1 MSLLANNEA
10 IIKFGADYKSV
21 TNAIRDINK
30 QMRTLRSESR
40 DLNNALK
47 LKMDPAVL
55 LQSYKNAGTQVDL
68 LRKKVEQLNKQKI
81 SLTKSG
87 ADEDSKQ
94 LRNVNLEID
103 ATNAKIKNQALITQ
117 SLKRQY
123 DELTN
128 AEKQAED
135 TQRRSI
141 EAQIAKDQQL
151 TRELRQQA
159 ITAQQVSDSFSRA
172 FKNTGDLS
180 QFKRSIEE
188 QESSIRH
195 LTELVQHLRESAKT
209 IKISNDAEALDA
221 NANAIK
227 RVTAQIVEQKSKLT
241 ALKNAYIESNKPAQE
256 LGRFDRINEGLGK
269 LGELQ
274 SSLRSLRGSITGV
287 VPHFNL
293 LRRSSDSANSGLD
306 QLKATTVALGNML
319 STAIVTGTSRAVD
332 SLKGLVKSSIEAADG
347 VSHFRS
353 TMQLGGFNNQAI
365 TDAYNQSKKYADLTV
380 YNTNEIVNT
389 TAKLATAGIPGY
401 EGVTE
406 ALGNLN
412 AALGGTSESFNLAST
427 QLVQIATRGKLTTE
441 DFRTMTEDLGGGAKQ
456 LQDQLAKDSAY
467 TGNFSDAL
475 SQGQIS
481 AQEFT
486 KALQEVGLQD
496 FAKKAAISAT
506 TYSASLGQLGAT
518 VQTFGQDVAQSL
530 QGTAVGAINKLN
542 NSVDSMLSKLR
553 GPVINELTQ
562 VINILNK
569 PINGGES
576 PTQAAITGIGQVI
589 IGTLPLITIFTTL
602 FGSIVTWLSRPIA
615 GGQSPIQ
622 VVMKA
627 LQQIFIT
634 MQPLFLAIGQAINQL
649 IIVLITPI
657 GGTSPLQ
664 QLITGL
670 IQIIQA
676 FIPFIPALTQ
686 ALVVLITTMTTPL
699 PNSNESPLQLIIQ
712 AIVTQIKTFG
722 QLLPTAITWFQS
734 LLQQI
739 STPNST
745 GTSPLEG
752 ALSAIG
758 QAIGSIISVIPAVL
772 GALGSL
778 AVAIFTPPTKDSQ
791 SPFVVLMQAIAN
803 LMSALAPVIPTI
815 VTGIADIINVI
826 ASFVAK
832 NPAAVPIVAVL
843 LMIVHV
849 GSHVI
854 SAVIP
859 ILQLVAA
866 LSEMTGG
873 LANIIPF
880 IVSFAST
887 VSIIGAVIVATIGVI
902 VTLIYWFHRTQGAV
916 EQLRLGFAQV
926 FKGIRQIIGGF
937 LGFVGAWANALSDL
951 LHGHPIR
958 AAIDLSRGYRDAFN
972 QIFVGAKN
980 LLGGLGNIVGSFV
993 KVGANIIKGIWRG
1006 IESAAHWFKSKWNGL
1021 ISWLP
1026 KSTRRSLEIHSPSRV
1041 MANIGQFIPMGLA
1054 NGIDNAKSSIVNA
1067 TNNMIS
1073 GITSPFANNNP
1084 VDMLNKNMAGSVGD
1098 INKTLNQVN
1107 HNALTSNLSG
1117 LSTLVNPTVTAL
1129 SKMADAFNNFT
1140 ASMIN
1145 ASGRLS
1151 NFNQSVNVAINGV
1164 GQQQSGGMN
1173 QAMVAQT
1180 VKEVLRQ
1187 ENLL

>member
-1 MSLLANNEA
+1 MNILANNEA

-47 LKMDPAVL
+47 LKMDPEIL

-103 ATNAKIKNQALITQ
+103 ATNAKIKNQTLITNA
-117 SLKRQY
+117 LKRQY

-141 EAQIAKDQQL
+141 EEQIAKDQQL
-151 TRELRQQA
+151 TRELRNQA
-159 ITAQQVSDSFSRA
+159 LTAQQVSDSFSRA

-188 QESSIRH
+188 QESSISH
-195 LTELVQHLRESAKT
+195 LTELVEHLRESAKT
-209 IKISNDAEALDA
+209 IKLSNDTEALDA
-221 NANAIK
+221 NANAIR
-227 RVTAQIVEQKSKLT
+227 RVTAQIVEQRSKLT
-241 ALKNAYIESNKPAQE
+241 ALKNAYIEANKPAQE

-287 VPHFNL
+287 VPHFNI

-306 QLKATTVALGNML
+306 QLKATTVALGNVL
-319 STAIVTGTSRAVD
+319 STAVVTGTSRAVD

-389 TAKLATAGIPGY
+389 TSKLATAGIPEY

-412 AALGGTSESFNLAST
+412 AALGGTSESFNLSST
-427 QLVQIATRGKLTTE
+427 QLVQIANRGKLTTE
-441 DFRTMTEDLGGGAKQ
+441 DFRTMTEDLGGGTKQ
-456 LQDQLAKDSAY
+456 LQDQLEKDGAY

-496 FAKKAAISAT
+496 FAKKAAVSAT

-518 VQTFGQDVAQSL
+518 VQSFGQEVTQSL
-530 QGTAVGAINKLN
+530 QGKAVSAINKLN
-542 NSVDSMLSKLR
+542 NSVDTMLSKLR

-569 PINGGES
+569 PINGGQS
-576 PTQAAITGIGQVI
+576 PTQSAVVGIGQVI
-589 IGTLPLITIFTTL
+589 TGTLPLITMFTSL
-602 FGSIVTWLSRPIA
+602 FAGIVTWLSRPIA

-622 VVMKA
+622 IVMTT
-627 LQQIFIT
+627 LQQIFIAV
-634 MQPLFLAIGQAINQL
+634 QPLFITIGQAINQL
-649 IIVLITPI
+649 ITVLITPI
-657 GGTSPLQ
+657 NGTSPLQ

-670 IQIIQA
+670 ILIIQS
-676 FIPFIPALTQ
+676 FIPFIPSLTQ

-699 PNSNESPLQLIIQ
+699 PNSDESPLQIIIQ

-722 QLLPTAITWFQS
+722 QLLPAAITWFQS

-739 STPNST
+739 ITPTAT

-758 QAIGSIISVIPAVL
+758 QAIGSIINVIPLILESL
-772 GALGSL
+772 GALAISL
-778 AVAIFTPPTKDSQ
+778 FTPPTKTAQ
-791 SPFVVLMQAIAN
+791 SPFVELMRALSN
-803 LMSALAPVIPTI
+803 LITALSPVIPT
-815 VTGIADIINVI
+815 VVSGLAGIINVI

-866 LSEMTGG
+866 LSEMAGG
-873 LANIIPF
+873 LTNVIPF
-880 IVSFAST
+880 IVSFTTT
-887 VSIIGAVIVATIGVI
+887 VGIIGAAIVVTIGII
-902 VTLIYWFHRTQGAV
+902 VTWIYWFHRTRGAI
-916 EQLRLGFAQV
+916 EQLRLGFRQV

-937 LGFVGAWANALSDL
+937 LGFIGAWANAISDL
-951 LHGHPIR
+951 IHGHPIK
-958 AAIDLSRGYRDAFN
+958 AAIDLSRGYRESFN
-972 QIFVGAKN
+972 QIFSGAKN

-1006 IESAAHWFKSKWNGL
+1006 IESSARWFKSKWNGL

-1041 MANIGQFIPMGLA
+1041 MASIGQFIPMGLA
-1054 NGIDNAKSSIVNA
+1054 SGMDNAKSSIVNA

-1073 GITSPFANNNP
+1073 GITSPFENNNP
-1084 VDMLNKNMAGSVGD
+1084 IDLLNKNMNGSVND
-1098 INKTLNQVN
+1098 INRTLNQVN
-1107 HNALTSNLSG
+1107 QNALTSNLSG
-1117 LSTLVNPTVTAL
+1117 LSKMVNPTVIAL
-1129 SKMADAFNNFT
+1129 NRMAGAFNNFT

-1145 ASGRLS
+1145 ASGRLA

>member
-1 MSLLANNEA
+1 MNILANNEA

-47 LKMDPAVL
+47 LKMDPEIL

-68 LRKKVEQLNKQKI
+68 LRKKVEQLNKQKL

-87 ADEDSKQ
+87 ADDDSKQ
-94 LRNVNLEID
+94 LKNVNLELD
-103 ATNAKIKNQALITQ
+103 ATNAKIKNQTLITQ

-141 EAQIAKDQQL
+141 EEQIAKDQKL
-151 TRELRQQA
+151 TRELRNQA
-159 ITAQQVSDSFSRA
+159 TTAQQVSDSFVRA

-188 QESSIRH
+188 QEASIRH

-209 IKISNDAEALDA
+209 IKLSNDAEALDA
-221 NANAIK
+221 NANAIR
-227 RVTAQIVEQKSKLT
+227 RVTAQIVEQRSKLT
-241 ALKNAYIESNKPAQE
+241 ALKNAYIEASKPAQE

-274 SSLRSLRGSITGV
+274 SSLRSLRSSITGV
-287 VPHFNL
+287 VPHFNI

-319 STAIVTGTSRAVD
+319 STAVVTGTSRAVD
-332 SLKGLVKSSIEAADG
+332 SLKGLVKSSVEAADG

-365 TDAYNQSKKYADLTV
+365 ADAYNQSKKYADLTV

-389 TAKLATAGIPGY
+389 TAKLATAGIPEY

-412 AALGGTSESFNLAST
+412 AVLGGTSDSFNLAST

-456 LQDQLAKDSAY
+456 LQDQLAKDGAY
-467 TGNFSDAL
+467 TGDFSDAL

-486 KALQEVGLQD
+486 KALQEVGMQD
-496 FAKKAAISAT
+496 FAKKAAVSAT

-518 VQTFGQDVAQSL
+518 VQSFGQEVAQSL

-542 NSVDSMLSKLR
+542 NSVDTMLSKLR

-569 PINGGES
+569 PINGGQS
-576 PTQAAITGIGQVI
+576 PTQAAVVGIGQVI
-589 IGTLPLITIFTTL
+589 TGTLPLITMFTTL
-602 FGSIVTWLSRPIA
+602 FAGIVVWLSRPLA

-622 VVMKA
+622 ITMTT
-627 LQQIFIT
+627 LQQIFT
-634 MQPLFLAIGQAINQL
+634 AVQPLFIAIGQAINQL
-649 IIVLITPI
+649 VTVLITPI
-657 GGTSPLQ
+657 AGVSPLQ
-664 QLITGL
+664 QLISG
-670 IQIIQA
+670 ISQIIQA
-676 FIPFIPALTQ
+676 IIPFIPALTQ
-686 ALVVLITTMTTPL
+686 AVVMLIVTMTSPL

-712 AIVTQIKTFG
+712 GVVNQINTFG
-722 QLLPTAITWFQS
+722 QLIPSAIGWFQS
-734 LLQQI
+734 LLQKV
-739 STPNST
+739 STPNAT
-745 GTSPLEG
+745 GVSPLG
-752 ALSAIG
+752 SALSAIG
-758 QAIGSIISVIPAVL
+758 QAINSIISVIPLILESL
-772 GALGSL
+772 GALAISL
-778 AVAIFTPPTKDSQ
+778 FTPPTKNAQ
-791 SPFVVLMQAIAN
+791 SPFVELMQALTNLITAIA
-803 LMSALAPVIPTI
+803 PIIPT
-815 VTGIADIINVI
+815 VVSGLAGIINVI

-832 NPAAVPIVAVL
+832 NPASVPIVAVL

-859 ILQLVAA
+859 IFQLVAA
-866 LSEMTGG
+866 LSEMAGG
-873 LANIIPF
+873 LANVIPF
-880 IVSFAST
+880 ILSFAST

-902 VTLIYWFHRTQGAV
+902 VTLIYWFHRTRGAI
-916 EQLRLGFAQV
+916 EQLKLGFVQV

-951 LHGHPIR
+951 LHGHPIK
-958 AAIDLSRGYRDAFN
+958 AAIDLARGFSASFR
-972 QIFVGAKN
+972 QILTGAKN

-1006 IESAAHWFKSKWNGL
+1006 IESSAHWFKSKWNGL

-1054 NGIDNAKSSIVNA
+1054 SGIDNAKSSIINA
-1067 TNNMIS
+1067 TNNMID

-1084 VDMLNKNMAGSVGD
+1084 IDILNKNMNGSVND
-1098 INKTLNQVN
+1098 INKTLNQVDQ
-1107 HNALTSNLSG
+1107 NALTSNLSG
-1117 LSTLVNPTVTAL
+1117 LSKMVNPTVIAL
-1129 SKMADAFNNFT
+1129 NRMAGAFNNFT

-1145 ASGRLS
+1145 ASGRLA
-1151 NFNQSVNVAINGV
+1151 NFNQSVNVEINGV
-1164 GQQQSGGMN
+1164 GQQQSGSMN
-1173 QAMVAQT
+1173 QTMVAQT

>member
-1 MSLLANNEA
+1 MNILANNEA

-47 LKMDPAVL
+47 LKMDPEIL

-68 LRKKVEQLNKQKI
+68 LRKKVEQLNKQKL

-87 ADEDSKQ
+87 ADDDSKQ

-103 ATNAKIKNQALITQ
+103 ATNAKIKNQTLITNA
-117 SLKRQY
+117 LKRQY

-141 EAQIAKDQQL
+141 EEQIAKDQQL
-151 TRELRQQA
+151 TRELRNQA
-159 ITAQQVSDSFSRA
+159 TTAQQVSDSFSRA

-180 QFKRSIEE
+180 QFKRSIDE

-195 LTELVQHLRESAKT
+195 LTELLQHLRESAKT
-209 IKISNDAEALDA
+209 IKLSNDAEALDA
-221 NANAIK
+221 NANAIR
-227 RVTAQIVEQKSKLT
+227 RVTAQIVEQRSKLT
-241 ALKNAYIESNKPAQE
+241 ALKNAYIEANKPAQE

-274 SSLRSLRGSITGV
+274 SSLRSLRSSITGV

-319 STAIVTGTSRAVD
+319 STAVISGTSMAVD
-332 SLKGLVKSSIEAADG
+332 SLKGLVKSSLEAADG

-389 TAKLATAGIPGY
+389 TAKLASAGIPEY

-456 LQDQLAKDSAY
+456 LQDQLAKDGAY
-467 TGNFSDAL
+467 TGDFSDAL

-486 KALQEVGLQD
+486 KALQEVGMQD
-496 FAKKAAISAT
+496 FAKNAAVSAT

-518 VQTFGQDVAQSL
+518 VQSFGQDVAQSL

-542 NSVDSMLSKLR
+542 NSVDTMLSKLR

-562 VINILNK
+562 VINILNR
-569 PINGGES
+569 PINGGQS
-576 PTQAAITGIGQVI
+576 PTQAAVVGLGQVI
-589 IGTLPLITIFTTL
+589 TGTLPLITMFTTL
-602 FGSIVTWLSRPIA
+602 FAGIVTWLSRPIA

-622 VVMKA
+622 IVMTT
-627 LQQIFIT
+627 LQQVFT
-634 MQPLFLAIGQAINQL
+634 AVQPLFIAIGQAINQL
-649 IIVLITPI
+649 VTVLITPI
-657 GGTSPLQ
+657 AGVSPLQ

-670 IQIIQA
+670 AQIIQA
-676 FIPFIPALTQ
+676 IIPFIPALTQ
-686 ALVVLITTMTTPL
+686 AVVLLIVTLTSPL

-712 AIVTQIKTFG
+712 GVINQINTFG
-722 QLLPTAITWFQS
+722 QLLPAAITWFQS
-734 LLQQI
+734 FLQQI
-739 STPNST
+739 STPNAT
-745 GTSPLEG
+745 GVSPLES

-758 QAIGSIISVIPAVL
+758 QAINSIIGVIPAVL

-791 SPFVVLMQAIAN
+791 SPFVALMQALAN

-815 VTGIADIINVI
+815 VTGIAGIINVI

-832 NPAAVPIVAVL
+832 NPASVPIVAVL
-843 LMIVHV
+843 LMIVQV

-866 LSEMTGG
+866 LSEMAGG
-873 LANIIPF
+873 LANVIPF
-880 IVSFAST
+880 ILSFAT
-887 VSIIGAVIVATIGVI
+887 TIATIGAAIVGTIGVI
-902 VTLIYWFHRTQGAV
+902 VTLIYWFHRTQGAI
-916 EQLRLGFAQV
+916 EQLKLGFVQV
-926 FKGIRQIIGGF
+926 FRGIRQIIGGF

-951 LHGHPIR
+951 LHGHPIK
-958 AAIDLSRGYRDAFN
+958 AAIDLARGFSASFR
-972 QIFVGAKN
+972 QILTGARN
-980 LLGGLGNIVGSFV
+980 LLGGLGNIVASFV

-1006 IESAAHWFKSKWNGL
+1006 IESSARWFKSKWNGL

-1041 MANIGQFIPMGLA
+1041 MASIGQFIPMGLA
-1054 NGIDNAKSSIVNA
+1054 SGIDNAKSSVVNA
-1067 TNNMIS
+1067 TTNMID

-1084 VDMLNKNMAGSVGD
+1084 VAILNKNMNGSVND
-1098 INKTLNQVN
+1098 LNNTLNQVDQ
-1107 HNALTSNLSG
+1107 NALTSNLSG
-1117 LSTLVNPTVTAL
+1117 LSKMVNPTVTAL

-1140 ASMIN
+1140 VSMIN
-1145 ASGRLS
+1145 ASGRLA

-1164 GQQQSGGMN
+1164 GQQQSGN
-1173 QAMVAQT
+1173 LNKTMVAQT

>member
-1 MSLLANNEA
+1 MNILANNEA

-47 LKMDPAVL
+47 LKMDPEIL

-103 ATNAKIKNQALITQ
+103 ATNAKIKNQTLITQ

-141 EAQIAKDQQL
+141 EEQIAKDQQL
-151 TRELRQQA
+151 TRELRNQA
-159 ITAQQVSDSFSRA
+159 LTAQQVSESFSRA

-195 LTELVQHLRESAKT
+195 LTDLVQHLHESAKT
-209 IKISNDAEALDA
+209 IKLSNDAEALDA

-241 ALKNAYIESNKPAQE
+241 ALKNAYIEANKPAQE

-274 SSLRSLRGSITGV
+274 SSLRSLRSSITGV
-287 VPHFNL
+287 VPHFNI

-319 STAIVTGTSRAVD
+319 STAVVTGTSRAVD

-389 TAKLATAGIPGY
+389 TAKLATAGIPEY

-412 AALGGTSESFNLAST
+412 AALGGTSESFSLAST

-456 LQDQLAKDSAY
+456 LQDQLAKDGAY
-467 TGNFSDAL
+467 TGDFSDAL
-475 SQGQIS
+475 TQGQIS

-486 KALQEVGLQD
+486 KALQEVGMQD
-496 FAKKAAISAT
+496 FAKNAAVSAT

-542 NSVDSMLSKLR
+542 NSVDTMLSKLR

-569 PINGGES
+569 PINGGQS
-576 PTQAAITGIGQVI
+576 PTQSAVIGLGQVI
-589 IGTLPLITIFTTL
+589 TGTLPLITMFTTL
-602 FGSIVTWLSRPIA
+602 FAGIVTWLSRPIN

-622 VVMKA
+622 VVMTT
-627 LQQIFIT
+627 LQQIFIAV
-634 MQPLFLAIGQAINQL
+634 QPLFLALGQAINQL
-649 IIVLITPI
+649 VTVLITPI
-657 GGTSPLQ
+657 AGVSPLQ

-670 IQIIQA
+670 AQIIQA
-676 FIPFIPALTQ
+676 IIPFIPALTQ
-686 ALVVLITTMTTPL
+686 SVVMLIVTMTSPL
-699 PNSNESPLQLIIQ
+699 PNTNESPLQLIIQ
-712 AIVTQIKTFG
+712 GVINQINTFG
-722 QLLPTAITWFQS
+722 QLIPSAIGWFQS
-734 LLQQI
+734 LLQKV
-739 STPNST
+739 STPNAT
-745 GTSPLEG
+745 GVSPLES

-758 QAIGSIISVIPAVL
+758 QAINSIISVIPLILESL
-772 GALGSL
+772 GGLAIAL
-778 AVAIFTPPTKDSQ
+778 FTPPTKNAQ
-791 SPFVVLMQAIAN
+791 SPFVELMQALTNLIIA
-803 LMSALAPVIPTI
+803 LSPVIPT
-815 VTGIADIINVI
+815 VVSGLAGIINII

-832 NPAAVPIVAVL
+832 NPASVPIVAVL

-859 ILQLVAA
+859 IFQLVGA
-866 LSEMTGG
+866 LSEMAGG
-873 LANIIPF
+873 LANVIPF
-880 IVSFAST
+880 ILSFAST
-887 VSIIGAVIVATIGVI
+887 VSIIGAVIVGTIGVI
-902 VTLIYWFHRTQGAV
+902 VTLVYWFHRTQGAV
-916 EQLRLGFAQV
+916 EQLKLGFVQV
-926 FKGIRQIIGGF
+926 FRGIRQIIGGF

-951 LHGHPIR
+951 LHGHPIK
-958 AAIDLSRGYRDAFN
+958 AVIDLARGFSASFN
-972 QIFVGAKN
+972 QILAGARN

-1006 IESAAHWFKSKWNGL
+1006 IESSARWFKSKWNGL

-1054 NGIDNAKSSIVNA
+1054 NGIDNAKSSIINA
-1067 TNNMIS
+1067 TNNMIDS
-1073 GITSPFANNNP
+1073 ITSPFANNNP
-1084 VDMLNKNMAGSVGD
+1084 VDVLNRNMNGSVSD
-1098 INKTLNQVN
+1098 INKTLNQVDQ
-1107 HNALTSNLSG
+1107 NALTSNLSG
-1117 LSTLVNPTVTAL
+1117 LSQLVNPTVIAL
-1129 SKMADAFNNFT
+1129 NRMAGAFNNFT

-1145 ASGRLS
+1145 ASGRLA

>member
-47 LKMDPAVL
+47 LKMDPEVL

-103 ATNAKIKNQALITQ
+103 ATNAKIKNQTLITQ

-128 AEKQAED
+128 AEKQAEG

-141 EAQIAKDQQL
+141 EEQIAKDQQL
-151 TRELRQQA
+151 TRELRNQTT
-159 ITAQQVSDSFSRA
+159 TAQQVSDSFSRA

-195 LTELVQHLRESAKT
+195 LTELLQHLRESAKT
-209 IKISNDAEALDA
+209 IKLTNDSEALDA
-221 NANAIK
+221 NANAIR
-227 RVTAQIVEQKSKLT
+227 RVTAQIVEQRSKLT
-241 ALKNAYIESNKPAQE
+241 ALKNAYIEAEKPAEE

-274 SSLRSLRGSITGV
+274 SSLRSLRSSITGV

-319 STAIVTGTSRAVD
+319 STAVVTGTSRAVD

-389 TAKLATAGIPGY
+389 TAKLATAGIPEY

-412 AALGGTSESFNLAST
+412 AALGGTSESFSLAST

-456 LQDQLAKDSAY
+456 LQDQLAKDGAY
-467 TGNFSDAL
+467 TGDFSAAL

-486 KALQEVGLQD
+486 KALQEVGMQD
-496 FAKKAAISAT
+496 FAKKAAVSAN

-518 VQTFGQDVAQSL
+518 VQSFGQEVAQSL
-530 QGTAVGAINKLN
+530 QGKAVSAIHKLN
-542 NSVDSMLSKLR
+542 SSVDSTLSKLR

-569 PINGGES
+569 PISGGQS
-576 PTQAAITGIGQVI
+576 PTQAAVVGLGQVI
-589 IGTLPLITIFTTL
+589 TGTLPLITMFTSL
-602 FGSIVTWLSRPIA
+602 FAGIVVWLSRPIA

-622 VVMKA
+622 IVMTT
-627 LQQIFIT
+627 LQQVFT
-634 MQPLFLAIGQAINQL
+634 AVQPLFIAIGQAINQL
-649 IIVLITPI
+649 VTVLITPI
-657 GGTSPLQ
+657 AGVSPLQ

-670 IQIIQA
+670 AQIIQA
-676 FIPFIPALTQ
+676 IIPFIPALTQ
-686 ALVVLITTMTTPL
+686 AVVLLIVTMTSPL

-712 AIVTQIKTFG
+712 GVINQINTFG
-722 QLLPTAITWFQS
+722 QLIPSAIGWFQS
-734 LLQQI
+734 LLQKV
-739 STPNST
+739 STPNAT
-745 GTSPLEG
+745 GVSPLQS

-758 QAIGSIISVIPAVL
+758 QAINSIISVIPLILESL
-772 GALGSL
+772 GELAISL
-778 AVAIFTPPTKDSQ
+778 FTPPTKNAQ
-791 SPFVVLMQAIAN
+791 SPFVELMQALTNLIIA
-803 LMSALAPVIPTI
+803 LSPVIPT
-815 VTGIADIINVI
+815 VVSGLAGIINVI

-832 NPAAVPIVAVL
+832 NPASVPIVAVL

-866 LSEMTGG
+866 LSEMAGG
-873 LANIIPF
+873 LANVIPF
-880 IVSFAST
+880 ILSFAST

-902 VTLIYWFHRTQGAV
+902 VTLIYWFHRTRGAI
-916 EQLRLGFAQV
+916 EQLKLGFVQV
-926 FKGIRQIIGGF
+926 FRGIRQIIGGF

-951 LHGHPIR
+951 LHGHPIK
-958 AAIDLSRGYRDAFN
+958 ATMDLARGFSASFR
-972 QIFVGAKN
+972 QILTGARN

-1006 IESAAHWFKSKWNGL
+1006 IESSARWFKSKWNGL

-1026 KSTRRSLEIHSPSRV
+1026 KSTRKSLEIHSPSRV
-1041 MANIGQFIPMGLA
+1041 MANIGQFIPIGLA
-1054 NGIDNAKSSIVNA
+1054 SGIDNAKSSIINA
-1067 TNNMIS
+1067 TNNMID
-1073 GITSPFANNNP
+1073 GITAPFANNNP
-1084 VDMLNKNMAGSVGD
+1084 IELLNKNMNGSVND

-1107 HNALTSNLSG
+1107 QNALTSNLSG
-1117 LSTLVNPTVTAL
+1117 LSKMVNPTVTAL
-1129 SKMADAFNNFT
+1129 NRMADAFNGFT

-1145 ASGRLS
+1145 ASGRLA

-1164 GQQQSGGMN
+1164 GQQQSGNLN

>member
-1 MSLLANNEA
+1 MAKNEA

-47 LKMDPAVL
+47 LKMDPEVL
-55 LQSYKNAGTQVDL
+55 LQSYKNAGSQVDL
-68 LRKKVEQLNKQKI
+68 LRKKVEQLNKQKL

-87 ADEDSKQ
+87 AGEDSKQ
-94 LRNVNLEID
+94 IKNVNLELD
-103 ATNAKIKNQALITQ
+103 ATYAKIKNQTLITQ
-117 SLKRQY
+117 ALKRQY

-135 TQRRSI
+135 IQRKSI
-141 EAQIAKDQQL
+141 EAQIANDQQL
-151 TRELRQQA
+151 TRELRNQA
-159 ITAQQVSDSFSRA
+159 STAQQVSDSFSRA
-172 FKNTGDLS
+172 FKNTGDMS
-180 QFKRSIEE
+180 NFKRSINA
-188 QESSIRH
+188 QEASVRH
-195 LTELVQHLRESAKT
+195 LTELVQHLHESAKHL
-209 IKISNDAEALDA
+209 KFANDTEALND

-227 RVTAQIVEQKSKLT
+227 RVTAQIVEQRSKLSS
-241 ALKNAYIESNKPAQE
+241 LKNAYAEANKPAQK

-274 SSLRSLRGSITGV
+274 SSLRSLRSSITGV
-287 VPHFNL
+287 VPHFNI
-293 LRRSSDSANSGLD
+293 LRRSSDSANSGFG
-306 QLKATTVALGNML
+306 QLKATTVALGNLL
-319 STAIVTGTSRAVD
+319 SSSISAGASRAVD
-332 SLKGLVKSSIEAADG
+332 SLKGLVKSSVEAADG

-389 TAKLATAGIPGY
+389 TAKLASAGIPGY

-412 AALGGTSESFNLAST
+412 AALGGTSESFSLAST

-441 DFRTMTEDLGGGAKQ
+441 DFRTMTEDLGGGSKQ
-456 LQDQLAKDSAY
+456 LQDQLAKDGAY

-475 SQGQIS
+475 SRGQIS

-486 KALQEVGLQD
+486 KALQEVGMQD
-496 FAKKAAISAT
+496 FAKQAAVSAT

-518 VQTFGQDVAQSL
+518 VQTFGQDVAQAL
-530 QGTAVGAINKLN
+530 QTSAVGAINDLN
-542 NSVDSMLSKLR
+542 QSVDTTLSKLR
-553 GPVINELTQ
+553 GPVVNELTQ

-569 PINGGES
+569 PINGGQS
-576 PTQAAITGIGQVI
+576 PTQSAVVGIGQVI
-589 IGTLPLITIFTTL
+589 TGTLPLITMFTSL
-602 FGSIVTWLSRPIA
+602 FAGIVTWLSRPIN

-622 VVMKA
+622 IVMTT
-627 LQQIFIT
+627 LQQIFIAV
-634 MQPLFLAIGQAINQL
+634 QPLFIAIAQAINQL
-649 IIVLITPI
+649 VTVLITPI
-657 GGTSPLQ
+657 AGVSPLQ
-664 QLITGL
+664 QLIMGL
-670 IQIIQA
+670 SQIIQA
-676 FIPFIPALTQ
+676 IIPFIPALTQ
-686 ALVVLITTMTTPL
+686 AVVLLIVTMTSPL
-699 PNSNESPLQLIIQ
+699 PNINESPLQLMIK
-712 AIVTQIKTFG
+712 AMVDQINMFG
-722 QLLPTAITWFQS
+722 QLLPSAINWFDS
-734 LLQQI
+734 LLQKI
-739 STPNST
+739 TTPGVT
-745 GTSPLEG
+745 GASPLED
-752 ALSAIG
+752 ALSTIG
-758 QAIGSIISVIPAVL
+758 EAIGSIISVIPPVL
-772 GALGSL
+772 DALGNL
-778 AVAIFTPPTKDSQ
+778 AVAVFTSSTKDSQ
-791 SPFVVLMQAIAN
+791 SPFVVLMQALAN
-803 LMSALAPVIPTI
+803 LMNALAPVIPSI
-815 VTGIADIINVI
+815 VVGIASIINVI

-832 NPAAVPIVAVL
+832 NPASVPIVAVL

-849 GSHVI
+849 GSHII

-859 ILQLVAA
+859 IFQLVAA
-866 LSEMTGG
+866 LSEMAGG
-873 LANIIPF
+873 LANVIPF
-880 IVSFAST
+880 ILSFAST
-887 VSIIGAVIVATIGVI
+887 ASIIGAVIVATIGTI
-902 VTLIYWFHRTQGAV
+902 ITLIYWFHRTQGAI
-916 EQLRLGFAQV
+916 EQLKLGFVQV
-926 FKGIRQIIGGF
+926 FRGIRQIIGGF

-951 LHGHPIR
+951 LHGHPIK
-958 AAIDLSRGYRDAFN
+958 AIKDLVRGYTASFR
-972 QIFVGAKN
+972 QIFAGATN
-980 LLGGLGNIVGSFV
+980 LLRGLGNIVGSFV

-1041 MANIGQFIPMGLA
+1041 MASIGQFIPMGLA
-1054 NGIDNAKSSIVNA
+1054 SGIDSAKSSVINA
-1067 TNNMIS
+1067 TNNMID

-1084 VDMLNKNMAGSVGD
+1084 LDALNNNMAGSVND

-1107 HNALTSNLSG
+1107 QNDLTSNLSG
-1117 LSTLVNPTVTAL
+1117 LSKMVNPTVLAL
-1129 SKMADAFNNFT
+1129 NRMAGAFNNFT

-1145 ASGRLS
+1145 ASGRLA

-1164 GQQQSGGMN
+1164 GQQQSGNLN

>member
-1 MSLLANNEA
+1 MTKNEA
-10 IIKFGADYKSV
+10 IVKFGADYKSV

-47 LKMDPAVL
+47 LKMDPEVL
-55 LQSYKNAGTQVDL
+55 LQSYKNASQQVDL
-68 LRKKVEQLNKQKI
+68 LRKKVEQLNKQKL

-94 LRNVNLEID
+94 LKNVNLELD
-103 ATNAKIKNQALITQ
+103 ATNAKIKNQTLITQ

-135 TQRRSI
+135 VQRKAI
-141 EAQIAKDQQL
+141 EAQIVKDQQL
-151 TRELRQQA
+151 TRELRNQA
-159 ITAQQVSDSFSRA
+159 TTEQQVSDSFTRA
-172 FKNTGDLS
+172 FKNTGDMTN
-180 QFKRSIEE
+180 FKRSITE
-188 QESSIRH
+188 QEASIRH
-195 LTELVQHLRESAKT
+195 LTELVQHLQESSKHLKLA
-209 IKISNDAEALDA
+209 NDTEGLNA

-227 RVTAQIVEQKSKLT
+227 RVNAQIAEQRAKLT
-241 ALKNAYIESNKPAQE
+241 SLKNAYIEANKPAKE
-256 LGRFDRINEGLGK
+256 IGRFERINEGLSK

-274 SSLRSLRGSITGV
+274 SALRGLRGNISGV

-293 LRRSSDSANSGLD
+293 LRRSSDSANSGFG
-306 QLKATTVALGNML
+306 QLKATTVALGNIL
-319 STAIVTGTSRAVD
+319 STSVTAGASHAVD
-332 SLKGLVKSSIEAADG
+332 SLKGLVKSSVEAADG

-353 TMQLGGFNNQAI
+353 TMRLGGFNNQAI

-389 TAKLATAGIPGY
+389 TAKLSSAGIPGY

-441 DFRTMTEDLGGGAKQ
+441 DFRTMTEDLGGGSKQ
-456 LQDQLAKDSAY
+456 LQDQLAKDGAY

-481 AQEFT
+481 AKEFT
-486 KALQEVGLQD
+486 KALQEVGMQD
-496 FAKKAAISAT
+496 FAKKAAVSAN

-518 VQTFGQDVAQSL
+518 VQSFGQEVAQSL
-530 QGTAVGAINKLN
+530 QGKAVSAIHKLN
-542 NSVDSMLSKLR
+542 SSVDSTLSKLR
-553 GPVINELTQ
+553 GPVISELTR
-562 VINILNK
+562 VINVLNK

-576 PTQAAITGIGQVI
+576 PTQAAITGLGQVI

-602 FGSIVTWLSRPIA
+602 FASIVTWLSRSIA

-634 MQPLFLAIGQAINQL
+634 MQPLFIAIGQAINQL
-649 IIVLITPI
+649 ITVLITPI

-676 FIPFIPALTQ
+676 FIPFIPDLTQ

-699 PNSNESPLQLIIQ
+699 PNSNESPLQLIIE

-722 QLLPTAITWFQS
+722 QLLPAAITWFQS

-739 STPNST
+739 STPNAT

-791 SPFVVLMQAIAN
+791 SPFVALMQALTN

-826 ASFVAK
+826 ASFVVK

-866 LSEMTGG
+866 LSEMAGG
-873 LANIIPF
+873 LANVIPF
-880 IVSFAST
+880 IVSFTST
-887 VSIIGAVIVATIGVI
+887 VAIIGAAIVVTIGII
-902 VTLIYWFHRTQGAV
+902 VTWIYWFHRTRGAI
-916 EQLRLGFAQV
+916 EQLRLGFRQV

-937 LGFVGAWANALSDL
+937 LGFVGAWANAISDL
-951 LHGHPIR
+951 IHGHPIR
-958 AAIDLSRGYRDAFN
+958 AAIDLSRGYRESFN
-972 QIFVGAKN
+972 QIFTGAKN
-980 LLGGLGNIVGSFV
+980 LLGGLGNIVGSFAR
-993 KVGANIIKGIWRG
+993 VGANIIKGIWNG
-1006 IESAAHWFKSKWNGL
+1006 IKSSARWFKSKWNGL
-1021 ISWLP
+1021 INWLP

-1041 MANIGQFIPMGLA
+1041 MASIGQFIPMGLA
-1054 NGIDNAKSSIVNA
+1054 TGIDNAKSSIVNA
-1067 TNNMIS
+1067 TNNMID
-1073 GITSPFANNNP
+1073 GITAPFVNNNP
-1084 VDMLNKNMAGSVGD
+1084 VAILNRNMNGSVND

-1107 HNALTSNLSG
+1107 QNALTTNLSG

-1129 SKMADAFNNFT
+1129 SKMADAFNGFT

-1145 ASGRLS
+1145 ASGRLD

-1164 GQQQSGGMN
+1164 GQQQSAGMN

>member
-47 LKMDPAVL
+47 LKMDPEIL

-87 ADEDSKQ
+87 TDEDSKQ

-103 ATNAKIKNQALITQ
+103 ATNAKIKNQTLITNA
-117 SLKRQY
+117 LKRQY

-128 AEKQAED
+128 AEKIAED

-151 TRELRQQA
+151 TRELRNQA
-159 ITAQQVSDSFSRA
+159 TTAQQVSDSFSRA

-180 QFKRSIEE
+180 TLKRSIDE

-195 LTELVQHLRESAKT
+195 LSELLQHLRESAKT
-209 IKISNDAEALDA
+209 IKLSNDAEALDA
-221 NANAIK
+221 NANAIR
-227 RVTAQIVEQKSKLT
+227 RVTAQIVEQRSKLT
-241 ALKNAYIESNKPAQE
+241 ALKNAYIEANKPAQQ

-293 LRRSSDSANSGLD
+293 LKRSSDTANSGLD

-319 STAIVTGTSRAVD
+319 STAVLTGTSRAVD
-332 SLKGLVKSSIEAADG
+332 SLKGLVKSSVEAADG

-389 TAKLATAGIPGY
+389 TAKLASAGIPEY

-412 AALGGTSESFNLAST
+412 AALGGTSESFSLAST

-456 LQDQLAKDSAY
+456 LQDQLEKDGAY

-486 KALQEVGLQD
+486 KALEEFGMQD
-496 FAKKAAISAT
+496 FAKNAAVSAT

-518 VQTFGQDVAQSL
+518 VQTFGQDVAESL

-542 NSVDSMLSKLR
+542 NSVDTMLSKLR

-576 PTQAAITGIGQVI
+576 PTQAAVVGLGQVI
-589 IGTLPLITIFTTL
+589 TGTLPLITMFTTL
-602 FGSIVTWLSRPIA
+602 FAGIVTWLSRPIA
-615 GGQSPIQ
+615 GGQSPITI
-622 VVMKA
+622 VMTT
-627 LQQIFIT
+627 LQQVFT
-634 MQPLFLAIGQAINQL
+634 AVQPLFIAIGQAINQL
-649 IIVLITPI
+649 VTVLITPI
-657 GGTSPLQ
+657 AGVSPLQ

-670 IQIIQA
+670 SQIIQA
-676 FIPFIPALTQ
+676 IIPFIPALTQ
-686 ALVVLITTMTTPL
+686 AVVLLIVTMTSPL

-712 AIVTQIKTFG
+712 GVINQINTFG
-722 QLLPTAITWFQS
+722 QLIPSAIGWFQA
-734 LLQQI
+734 LLQKV
-739 STPNST
+739 STPNAT
-745 GTSPLEG
+745 GVSPLES
-752 ALSAIG
+752 ALTAIG
-758 QAIGSIISVIPAVL
+758 QAINSIISVIPL
-772 GALGSL
+772 ILESMGALAVSL
-778 AVAIFTPPTKDSQ
+778 FTPPSKNAQ
-791 SPFVVLMQAIAN
+791 SPFVELMQALTNLIIA
-803 LMSALAPVIPTI
+803 LSPIIPT
-815 VTGIADIINVI
+815 VVSGLAGIINVI

-832 NPAAVPIVAVL
+832 NPASVPIVAVL
-843 LMIVHV
+843 LMIVQV
-849 GSHVI
+849 GSRVI

-859 ILQLVAA
+859 IFQLVAA
-866 LSEMTGG
+866 LSEMAGG
-873 LANIIPF
+873 LANVIPF
-880 IVSFAST
+880 ILSFAST
-887 VSIIGAVIVATIGVI
+887 VSVIGAVIVATIGTI
-902 VTLIYWFHRTQGAV
+902 ITLIYWFHRTKGSI
-916 EQLRLGFAQV
+916 EQLKLGFVQV
-926 FKGIRQIIGGF
+926 FRGIRQIIGGF

-951 LHGHPIR
+951 LHGHPIK
-958 AAIDLSRGYRDAFN
+958 AAIDLARGFSASFR
-972 QIFVGAKN
+972 QILTGARN
-980 LLGGLGNIVGSFV
+980 LLSGVGNIVGSFV

-1006 IESAAHWFKSKWNGL
+1006 IESSARWFKSKWNGL

-1054 NGIDNAKSSIVNA
+1054 SGIDNAKSSIINA
-1067 TNNMIS
+1067 TNNMID
-1073 GITSPFANNNP
+1073 GITAPFANNNP
-1084 VDMLNKNMAGSVGD
+1084 IDVLNKNMNGSVND
-1098 INKTLNQVN
+1098 LNKTLNQVDQN
-1107 HNALTSNLSG
+1107 TLTSNLSG
-1117 LSTLVNPTVTAL
+1117 LSKMVNPTVIAL
-1129 SKMADAFNNFT
+1129 NRMAGAFNNFT

-1145 ASGRLS
+1145 ASGRLA

-1164 GQQQSGGMN
+1164 GQQQSAGMN
-1173 QAMVAQT
+1173 QTMVAQT

>member
-1 MSLLANNEA
+1 MNILANNEA

-47 LKMDPAVL
+47 LKMDPEIL

-103 ATNAKIKNQALITQ
+103 ATNAKIKNQTLITQ

-141 EAQIAKDQQL
+141 EEQIAKDQQL
-151 TRELRQQA
+151 TRELRNQA
-159 ITAQQVSDSFSRA
+159 LTAQQVSDSFARA

-209 IKISNDAEALDA
+209 IKLSNDAEGLDA
-221 NANAIK
+221 NANAIR
-227 RVTAQIVEQKSKLT
+227 RVTAQIVEQRSKLT
-241 ALKNAYIESNKPAQE
+241 ALKNAYIEANKPAQE

-274 SSLRSLRGSITGV
+274 SALRGLRGNISGV

-293 LRRSSDSANSGLD
+293 LRRSSDSANSGFG
-306 QLKATTVALGNML
+306 QLKATTVALGNIL
-319 STAIVTGTSRAVD
+319 STSVTAGTSRAVD

-389 TAKLATAGIPGY
+389 TAKLATAGIPEY

-412 AALGGTSESFNLAST
+412 AALGGTSESFSLAST

-456 LQDQLAKDSAY
+456 LQDQLAKDGAY
-467 TGNFSDAL
+467 TGDFSDAL

-496 FAKKAAISAT
+496 FAKNAAVSAT

-518 VQTFGQDVAQSL
+518 VQSFGQEVAQSL
-530 QGTAVGAINKLN
+530 QGKAVSAINKLN
-542 NSVDSMLSKLR
+542 RSVDSTLSKLR

-562 VINILNK
+562 VINILNR
-569 PINGGES
+569 PINGGQS
-576 PTQAAITGIGQVI
+576 PTQSAVVGIGQVI
-589 IGTLPLITIFTTL
+589 TGTLPLITMFTRL
-602 FGSIVTWLSRPIA
+602 FADIVVWLSRPIN

-622 VVMKA
+622 IVMTT
-627 LQQIFIT
+627 LQQVFIAV
-634 MQPLFLAIGQAINQL
+634 QPLFIAVGQAINQL
-649 IIVLITPI
+649 LTVLITPI
-657 GGTSPLQ
+657 AGVSPLQ

-670 IQIIQA
+670 AQIIQA
-676 FIPFIPALTQ
+676 IIPFIPALTQ
-686 ALVVLITTMTTPL
+686 AVVLLIVTMTSPL

-712 AIVTQIKTFG
+712 GVVNQINTFG
-722 QLLPTAITWFQS
+722 QLIPSAIGWFQS

-739 STPNST
+739 STPNAT
-745 GTSPLEG
+745 GVSPLES

-758 QAIGSIISVIPAVL
+758 QAINSIISVIPLILESL
-772 GALGSL
+772 GALAISL
-778 AVAIFTPPTKDSQ
+778 FTPPTKNSQ
-791 SPFVVLMQAIAN
+791 SPFVELMQALTN
-803 LMSALAPVIPTI
+803 LITALAPVIPTI
-815 VTGIADIINVI
+815 VSGLAGIINVI

-832 NPAAVPIVAVL
+832 NPASVPIVAVL

-849 GSHVI
+849 GSRVI

-859 ILQLVAA
+859 IFQLVAA
-866 LSEMTGG
+866 LSEMAGG
-873 LANIIPF
+873 LANVIPF
-880 IVSFAST
+880 ILSFTST
-887 VSIIGAVIVATIGVI
+887 ISIIGAVIVATIGVI
-902 VTLIYWFHRTQGAV
+902 VSLIYWFHRTQGAV
-916 EQLRLGFAQV
+916 EQLKLGFVQV
-926 FKGIRQIIGGF
+926 FRGIRQIIGGF

-951 LHGHPIR
+951 LHGHPIK
-958 AAIDLSRGYRDAFN
+958 AAIDLARGFSASFR
-972 QIFVGAKN
+972 QILSGAKN

-1006 IESAAHWFKSKWNGL
+1006 IESSARWFKSKWNGL

-1041 MANIGQFIPMGLA
+1041 MASIGQFIPIGLA
-1054 NGIDNAKSSIVNA
+1054 AGIDNAKSSVVNA
-1067 TNNMIS
+1067 TNNMID

-1107 HNALTSNLSG
+1107 QNALTSNLSG
-1117 LSTLVNPTVTAL
+1117 LSKMVNPTVIAL
-1129 SKMADAFNNFT
+1129 NRMAGAFNNFT

-1145 ASGRLS
+1145 ASGRLA
-1151 NFNQSVNVAINGV
+1151 NFNQSVNVAINAV
-1164 GQQQSGGMN
+1164 GQQQSGSMN
-1173 QAMVAQT
+1173 QTMVAQT

>member
-1 MSLLANNEA
+1 MAKNEA
-10 IIKFGADYKSV
+10 IVKFGADYKSV

-47 LKMDPAVL
+47 LKMDPEVL
-55 LQSYKNAGTQVDL
+55 LQSYKNAGQQVDL
-68 LRKKVEQLNKQKI
+68 LRKKVEQLNKQKL

-94 LRNVNLEID
+94 LKNVNLELD
-103 ATNAKIKNQALITQ
+103 ATNAKIKNQTLITQ

-128 AEKQAED
+128 TEKQAED
-135 TQRRSI
+135 VQRKAI
-141 EAQIAKDQQL
+141 EAQIVKDQQL
-151 TRELRQQA
+151 TRELRNQA
-159 ITAQQVSDSFSRA
+159 TTAQQVSDSFARA
-172 FKNTGDLS
+172 FKNTGDMS
-180 QFKRSIEE
+180 NFKRSITE
-188 QESSIRH
+188 QEASIRH
-195 LTELVQHLRESAKT
+195 LTELVQHLQESAKHLKLT
-209 IKISNDAEALDA
+209 NDTEGLNA
-221 NANAIK
+221 NVNAIK
-227 RVTAQIVEQKSKLT
+227 RVNAQIVEQRSKL
-241 ALKNAYIESNKPAQE
+241 ASLKNAYIEANKPAKE
-256 LGRFDRINEGLGK
+256 IGNFERINEGLSK

-274 SSLRSLRGSITGV
+274 SALRGLRGNISGV
-287 VPHFNL
+287 VPHFSL
-293 LRRSSDSANSGLD
+293 LRRSSDSANSGFG
-306 QLKATTVALGNML
+306 QLKATTVALGNIL
-319 STAIVTGTSRAVD
+319 STSVTAGASHAVD
-332 SLKGLVKSSIEAADG
+332 SLKGLVKSSVEAADG

-353 TMQLGGFNNQAI
+353 TMRLGGFNNQAI

-389 TAKLATAGIPGY
+389 TAKLASAGIPGY

-456 LQDQLAKDSAY
+456 LQDQLAKDGAY

-486 KALQEVGLQD
+486 KALQEVGMQD
-496 FAKKAAISAT
+496 FAKKAAVSAN

-518 VQTFGQDVAQSL
+518 VQSFGQEVAQSL
-530 QGTAVGAINKLN
+530 QGKAVSAIHKLN
-542 NSVDSMLSKLR
+542 SSVDSTLSKLR
-553 GPVINELTQ
+553 GPVTSELTR

-576 PTQAAITGIGQVI
+576 PTQAAITGLGQVI

-602 FGSIVTWLSRPIA
+602 FASIVTWLSRPIA

-627 LQQIFIT
+627 LQQIFIA
-634 MQPLFLAIGQAINQL
+634 MQPLFIAIGQAINQL
-649 IIVLITPI
+649 ITVLITPI

-676 FIPFIPALTQ
+676 FIPFIPSLTQ

-699 PNSNESPLQLIIQ
+699 PNSNESPLQLIIE

-722 QLLPTAITWFQS
+722 QLLPAAITWFQS

-739 STPNST
+739 STTNTT

-758 QAIGSIISVIPAVL
+758 QAIGSIINVIPAVL

-791 SPFVVLMQAIAN
+791 SPFVALMQALTN

-866 LSEMTGG
+866 LSEMAGG
-873 LANIIPF
+873 LANVIPF

-887 VSIIGAVIVATIGVI
+887 VAIIGAVIVVTIGII
-902 VTLIYWFHRTQGAV
+902 VTWIYWFHRTRGAI
-916 EQLRLGFAQV
+916 EQLRLGFRQV

-937 LGFVGAWANALSDL
+937 LGFVGAWANAISDVI
-951 LHGHPIR
+951 HGHPIR

-972 QIFVGAKN
+972 QIFAGAKN
-980 LLGGLGNIVGSFV
+980 LLGGLGNIVGSFAR
-993 KVGANIIKGIWRG
+993 VGANIIKGIWSG
-1006 IESAAHWFKSKWNGL
+1006 IKSSARWFKSKWNGL

-1041 MANIGQFIPMGLA
+1041 MASIGQFIPMGLA
-1054 NGIDNAKSSIVNA
+1054 SGIDNAKSSIVNA

-1073 GITSPFANNNP
+1073 GITSPFENNNP
-1084 VDMLNKNMAGSVGD
+1084 VDMLNKNMAGSVND

-1145 ASGRLS
+1145 ASGRLA

-1173 QAMVAQT
+1173 QAMVTQT

>member
-1 MSLLANNEA
+1 MNILAKNEA
-10 IIKFGADYKSV
+10 IVKFGADYKSV

-47 LKMDPAVL
+47 LKMDPEVL

-103 ATNAKIKNQALITQ
+103 ATNAKIKNQTLITNA
-117 SLKRQY
+117 LKRQY

-128 AEKQAED
+128 AEKIAED

-141 EAQIAKDQQL
+141 EEQIAKDQQL
-151 TRELRQQA
+151 TRELRNQA
-159 ITAQQVSDSFSRA
+159 LTAQQVSDSFSRA
-172 FKNTGDLS
+172 FKNTGDMS
-180 QFKRSIEE
+180 QFKRSIDE

-195 LTELVQHLRESAKT
+195 LTELLQHLRESAKT
-209 IKISNDAEALDA
+209 IKLSNDAEALDA
-221 NANAIK
+221 NANAIR

-241 ALKNAYIESNKPAQE
+241 ALKNAYIEANKPAQE

-274 SSLRSLRGSITGV
+274 SSLRSLRSSITGV

-306 QLKATTVALGNML
+306 QLKATTVALGNLL

-389 TAKLATAGIPGY
+389 TAKLASAGIPGY

-456 LQDQLAKDSAY
+456 LQDQLEKDGAY

-475 SQGQIS
+475 TQGQIS

-486 KALQEVGLQD
+486 KALQEVGMQD
-496 FAKKAAISAT
+496 FAKNAAVSAT

-518 VQTFGQDVAQSL
+518 VQSFGQDVAQSL

-542 NSVDSMLSKLR
+542 NSVDTMLSKLR

-569 PINGGES
+569 PINGGQS
-576 PTQAAITGIGQVI
+576 PTESAVVGLGQVI
-589 IGTLPLITIFTTL
+589 TGTLPLITMFTSL
-602 FGSIVTWLSRPIA
+602 FAGIVVWLSKPIA

-622 VVMKA
+622 VVMRT
-627 LQQIFIT
+627 LQQVFT
-634 MQPLFLAIGQAINQL
+634 AVQPLFIAIGQAISQL
-649 IIVLITPI
+649 VTVLITPI
-657 GGTSPLQ
+657 AGVSPLQ

-670 IQIIQA
+670 SQIIQA
-676 FIPFIPALTQ
+676 IIPFIPALTQ
-686 ALVVLITTMTTPL
+686 AVVMLLVTMTSPL

-712 AIVTQIKTFG
+712 GVINQINVFG
-722 QLLPTAITWFQS
+722 QLIPSAISWFQS
-734 LLQQI
+734 LLQKV
-739 STPNST
+739 STPNAT
-745 GTSPLEG
+745 GVSPLES
-752 ALSAIG
+752 ALTSIG
-758 QAIGSIISVIPAVL
+758 QAVNSIISVIPLILESL
-772 GALGSL
+772 GALAISL
-778 AVAIFTPPTKDSQ
+778 FTPPTKNAQ
-791 SPFVVLMQAIAN
+791 SPFVELMQALTNLIIA
-803 LMSALAPVIPTI
+803 LSPVIPTI
-815 VTGIADIINVI
+815 VSGLAGIINVI

-832 NPAAVPIVAVL
+832 NPASVPIVAVL

-859 ILQLVAA
+859 IFQLVAA
-866 LSEMTGG
+866 LSEMAGG
-873 LANIIPF
+873 LANVIPF
-880 IVSFAST
+880 ILSFAST
-887 VSIIGAVIVATIGVI
+887 VSIIGAVIVATIGTI

-916 EQLRLGFAQV
+916 EQLKLGFVQV
-926 FKGIRQIIGGF
+926 FRGIRQIVGGF
-937 LGFVGAWANALSDL
+937 LGFIGAWANALSDL
-951 LHGHPIR
+951 LHGHPIK
-958 AAIDLSRGYRDAFN
+958 AVIDLARGFSASFR
-972 QIFVGAKN
+972 QILTGAKN

-1006 IESAAHWFKSKWNGL
+1006 IESSARWFKSKWNGL

-1054 NGIDNAKSSIVNA
+1054 TGIDNAKSSIVNA
-1067 TNNMIS
+1067 TNNMID
-1073 GITSPFANNNP
+1073 GITAPFANNNP
-1084 VDMLNKNMAGSVGD
+1084 IELLNKNMNGSVND

-1107 HNALTSNLSG
+1107 QNALTTNLSG
-1117 LSTLVNPTVTAL
+1117 LSKMVNPTVIAL
-1129 SKMADAFNNFT
+1129 NRMAGAFNNFT

-1145 ASGRLS
+1145 ASGRLA

-1164 GQQQSGGMN
+1164 GQQQSGNLN

>member
-1 MSLLANNEA
+1 MNILANNEA

-47 LKMDPAVL
+47 LKMDPEVL

-68 LRKKVEQLNKQKI
+68 LRKKVEQLNKQKL

-103 ATNAKIKNQALITQ
+103 ATNAKIKNQTLITQ
-117 SLKRQY
+117 ALKRQY

-128 AEKQAED
+128 AEKHAED

-141 EAQIAKDQQL
+141 EEQIAKDQQL
-151 TRELRQQA
+151 TRELRNQA
-159 ITAQQVSDSFSRA
+159 LTAQQVSESFSRA

-195 LTELVQHLRESAKT
+195 LTELVEHLRESAKT
-209 IKISNDAEALDA
+209 IKLSNNAEALDA
-221 NANAIK
+221 NANAIR

-241 ALKNAYIESNKPAQE
+241 ALKNAYIEANKPAQE

-274 SSLRSLRGSITGV
+274 SSLRSLRSSITGV
-287 VPHFNL
+287 VPHFNI

-389 TAKLATAGIPGY
+389 TAKLATAGIPEY

-412 AALGGTSESFNLAST
+412 AALGGTSESFSLAST

-456 LQDQLAKDSAY
+456 LQDQLAKDGAY

-496 FAKKAAISAT
+496 FAKNAAVSAT

-542 NSVDSMLSKLR
+542 NSVDTMLSKLR

-562 VINILNK
+562 VINILNR
-569 PINGGES
+569 PINGGQS
-576 PTQAAITGIGQVI
+576 PTQSAVVGIGQVI
-589 IGTLPLITIFTTL
+589 TGTLPLITMFTTL
-602 FGSIVTWLSRPIA
+602 FAGIVTWLSRPIN

-622 VVMKA
+622 VVMTT
-627 LQQIFIT
+627 LQQIFIAV
-634 MQPLFLAIGQAINQL
+634 QPLFIAIGQSINQL
-649 IIVLITPI
+649 VTVLITPI
-657 GGTSPLQ
+657 AGVSPLQ

-670 IQIIQA
+670 AQIIQA
-676 FIPFIPALTQ
+676 IIPFIPALTQ
-686 ALVVLITTMTTPL
+686 AVVMLIVTMTSPL
-699 PNSNESPLQLIIQ
+699 PNTNESPLQLIIQ
-712 AIVTQIKTFG
+712 GVVNQINTFG
-722 QLLPTAITWFQS
+722 QLIPSAIGWFQS
-734 LLQQI
+734 LLQKV
-739 STPNST
+739 STPNAT
-745 GTSPLEG
+745 GVSPLET

-758 QAIGSIISVIPAVL
+758 QAINSIISVIPLILESL
-772 GALGSL
+772 GALAISL
-778 AVAIFTPPTKDSQ
+778 FTPPTKNSQ
-791 SPFVVLMQAIAN
+791 SPFVELMRALTN
-803 LMSALAPVIPTI
+803 LITALSPVIPT
-815 VTGIADIINVI
+815 VVSGLAGIINVI

-832 NPAAVPIVAVL
+832 NPASVPIVAVL

-849 GSHVI
+849 GSRVI

-866 LSEMTGG
+866 LSEMAGG
-873 LANIIPF
+873 LANVIPF
-880 IVSFAST
+880 ILSFAST
-887 VSIIGAVIVATIGVI
+887 VSIIGAVIVGTIGVI
-902 VTLIYWFHRTQGAV
+902 VTLIYWFHRTQGAI
-916 EQLRLGFAQV
+916 EQLKLGFVQV
-926 FKGIRQIIGGF
+926 FRGIRQIIGGF

-951 LHGHPIR
+951 LHGHPIK
-958 AAIDLSRGYRDAFN
+958 AAIDLARGFSASFN
-972 QIFVGAKN
+972 QILTGARN

-1054 NGIDNAKSSIVNA
+1054 AGMDNAKSSIVNA

-1073 GITSPFANNNP
+1073 GITSPFENNNP
-1084 VDMLNKNMAGSVGD
+1084 IYLLNKNMNGSVND
-1098 INKTLNQVN
+1098 LNKTLNQVDQ
-1107 HNALTSNLSG
+1107 NALTSNLSG
-1117 LSTLVNPTVTAL
+1117 LSKMVNPTVIAL
-1129 SKMADAFNNFT
+1129 NRMAGAFNNFT

-1145 ASGRLS
+1145 ASGRLA

-1164 GQQQSGGMN
+1164 GQQQSGNLN

>member
-1 MSLLANNEA
+1 MTKNEA
-10 IIKFGADYKSV
+10 IVKFGADYKSV

-47 LKMDPAVL
+47 LKMDPEVL
-55 LQSYKNAGTQVDL
+55 LQSYKNAGQQVDL
-68 LRKKVEQLNKQKI
+68 LRKKVEQLNKQKL

-94 LRNVNLEID
+94 LKNVNLELD
-103 ATNAKIKNQALITQ
+103 ATNAKIKNQTLITQ

-128 AEKQAED
+128 TEKQAED
-135 TQRRSI
+135 VQRKAI
-141 EAQIAKDQQL
+141 EAQIVKDQQL
-151 TRELRQQA
+151 TRELRNQA
-159 ITAQQVSDSFSRA
+159 TTAQQVSDSFVRA
-172 FKNTGDLS
+172 FKNTGDMS
-180 QFKRSIEE
+180 NFKRSITE
-188 QESSIRH
+188 QEASIRH
-195 LTELVQHLRESAKT
+195 LTELVQHLQESAKHL
-209 IKISNDAEALDA
+209 KLSNDTEGLNA

-227 RVTAQIVEQKSKLT
+227 RVNAQIVEQRAKLT
-241 ALKNAYIESNKPAQE
+241 SLKNAYIEANKPAKE
-256 LGRFDRINEGLGK
+256 IGKFERINEGLSK

-274 SSLRSLRGSITGV
+274 SALRGLRGNISGV
-287 VPHFNL
+287 VPHFSL
-293 LRRSSDSANSGLD
+293 LRRSSDSANSGFG
-306 QLKATTVALGNML
+306 QLKATTVALGNIL
-319 STAIVTGTSRAVD
+319 STSVTAGASHAVD
-332 SLKGLVKSSIEAADG
+332 SLKGLVKSSVEAADG

-353 TMQLGGFNNQAI
+353 TMRLGGFNNQAI

-389 TAKLATAGIPGY
+389 TAKLASAGIPGY

-456 LQDQLAKDSAY
+456 LQDQLAKDGAY

-486 KALQEVGLQD
+486 KALQEVGMQD
-496 FAKKAAISAT
+496 FAKKAAVSAN

-518 VQTFGQDVAQSL
+518 VQTFGQDVAQSI
-530 QGTAVGAINKLN
+530 QGKAVSAIHKLN
-542 NSVDSMLSKLR
+542 SSVDSTLSKLR
-553 GPVINELTQ
+553 GPVTSELTR

-576 PTQAAITGIGQVI
+576 PTQAAITGLGQVI

-602 FGSIVTWLSRPIA
+602 FASIVTWLSRPIA

-627 LQQIFIT
+627 LQQIFIA
-634 MQPLFLAIGQAINQL
+634 MQPLFIAVGQAINQL
-649 IIVLITPI
+649 ITVLITPI
-657 GGTSPLQ
+657 GGESPLQ

-670 IQIIQA
+670 ILIIQS
-676 FIPFIPALTQ
+676 FIPFVPALTQ

-699 PNSNESPLQLIIQ
+699 PNSNESPLQLIIE

-722 QLLPTAITWFQS
+722 QLLPSAITWFQS

-739 STPNST
+739 TTPNAT
-745 GTSPLEG
+745 GKSPLEG

-791 SPFVVLMQAIAN
+791 SPFVALMQALAN
-803 LMSALAPVIPTI
+803 LMSALAPIIPTI

-832 NPAAVPIVAVL
+832 NPASVPIVAVL

-866 LSEMTGG
+866 LSEMAGG
-873 LANIIPF
+873 LTNVIPF
-880 IVSFAST
+880 IVSFATT
-887 VSIIGAVIVATIGVI
+887 VGIIGAAIVVTIGII
-902 VTLIYWFHRTQGAV
+902 VTWIYWFHRTRGAI
-916 EQLRLGFAQV
+916 EQLRLGFRQV

-937 LGFVGAWANALSDL
+937 LGFLGAWANALSDL
-951 LHGHPIR
+951 LHGHPIK
-958 AAIDLSRGYRDAFN
+958 AAVDLSRGYRDAFN
-972 QIFVGAKN
+972 QILTGARN

-993 KVGANIIKGIWRG
+993 KVGVNIIKGLWNG
-1006 IESAAHWFKSKWNGL
+1006 IKSSARWFKSKWNGL

-1041 MANIGQFIPMGLA
+1041 MSNIGQFIPMGLA
-1054 NGIDNAKSSIVNA
+1054 SGMDNAKSSIVNA

-1073 GITSPFANNNP
+1073 GITSPFENNNP
-1084 VDMLNKNMAGSVGD
+1084 VDILNKNMSGSVGD

-1107 HNALTSNLSG
+1107 QNALTSNLSG
-1117 LSTLVNPTVTAL
+1117 LSTLVNPTVIAL
-1129 SKMADAFNNFT
+1129 SKMADAFNGFT

-1145 ASGRLS
+1145 ASGRLA

-1164 GQQQSGGMN
+1164 GQQQSAGMN

>member
-1 MSLLANNEA
+1 MNILSKNEA
-10 IIKFGADYKSV
+10 IVKFGADYKSV

-47 LKMDPAVL
+47 LKMDPEVL
-55 LQSYKNAGTQVDL
+55 LQSYKNAGQQVDL
-68 LRKKVEQLNKQKI
+68 LRKKVEQLNKQKL

-94 LRNVNLEID
+94 LKNVNLELD
-103 ATNAKIKNQALITQ
+103 ATNAKIKNQTLITQ

-128 AEKQAED
+128 TEKQAED
-135 TQRRSI
+135 VQRKAI
-141 EAQIAKDQQL
+141 EVQIVKDQQL
-151 TRELRQQA
+151 TRELRNQA
-159 ITAQQVSDSFSRA
+159 TTAQQVSDSFVRA
-172 FKNTGDLS
+172 FKNTGDMS
-180 QFKRSIEE
+180 NFKRSITE
-188 QESSIRH
+188 QEASIRH
-195 LTELVQHLRESAKT
+195 LTELVLHLQESAKHL
-209 IKISNDAEALDA
+209 KLSNDTEGLNA

-227 RVTAQIVEQKSKLT
+227 RVNAQIVEQRSKLT
-241 ALKNAYIESNKPAQE
+241 SLKNAYIEANKPAKE
-256 LGRFDRINEGLGK
+256 IGRFERINEGLSK

-274 SSLRSLRGSITGV
+274 SALRGLRGNISGV
-287 VPHFNL
+287 VPHFSL
-293 LRRSSDSANSGLD
+293 LRRSSDSANSGFG
-306 QLKATTVALGNML
+306 QLKATTVALGNIL
-319 STAIVTGTSRAVD
+319 STGITAGVSHAVD

-353 TMQLGGFNNQAI
+353 TMRLGGFNNQAI

-389 TAKLATAGIPGY
+389 TAKLASAGIPGY

-441 DFRTMTEDLGGGAKQ
+441 DFRTMTEDLGGGSKQ
-456 LQDQLAKDSAY
+456 LQDQLAKDGAY

-486 KALQEVGLQD
+486 KALQEVGMQD
-496 FAKKAAISAT
+496 FAKKAAVSAN

-518 VQTFGQDVAQSL
+518 VQSFGQEVAQSL
-530 QGTAVGAINKLN
+530 QGKAVSAIHKLN
-542 NSVDSMLSKLR
+542 SSVDSTLSKLR
-553 GPVINELTQ
+553 GPVTSELTR

-589 IGTLPLITIFTTL
+589 VGTLPLITIFTTL
-602 FGSIVTWLSRPIA
+602 FASIVTWLSRPIA

-622 VVMKA
+622 IVMKA
-627 LQQIFIT
+627 LQQIFIS
-634 MQPLFLAIGQAINQL
+634 MQPLFIAIGQAINQL
-649 IIVLITPI
+649 ITVLITPI

-670 IQIIQA
+670 IQIIQS

-686 ALVVLITTMTTPL
+686 ALIVLITTMTTPL
-699 PNSNESPLQLIIQ
+699 PNSNESPLQLIIE

-722 QLLPTAITWFQS
+722 QLLPAAITWFQS

-739 STPNST
+739 STPNDT

-791 SPFVVLMQAIAN
+791 SPFVALMQALAN
-803 LMSALAPVIPTI
+803 LMSALTPVIPTI

-866 LSEMTGG
+866 LSEMAGG
-873 LANIIPF
+873 LANVIPF

-887 VSIIGAVIVATIGVI
+887 VAIIGTAIVVTIGII
-902 VTLIYWFHRTQGAV
+902 VTWIYWFHRTRGAI
-916 EQLRLGFAQV
+916 EQLRLGFRQV

-951 LHGHPIR
+951 IHGHPIR

-972 QIFVGAKN
+972 QIFAGAKN
-980 LLGGLGNIVGSFV
+980 LLGGLGNIVGSFAR
-993 KVGANIIKGIWRG
+993 VGTNIIKGIWNG
-1006 IESAAHWFKSKWNGL
+1006 IKSSARWFKSKWNGL

-1054 NGIDNAKSSIVNA
+1054 NGIDNAKSSVVNA

-1073 GITSPFANNNP
+1073 GITSPFENNNP
-1084 VDMLNKNMAGSVGD
+1084 IDLLNKNMTGSVGD

-1107 HNALTSNLSG
+1107 QNSLTSNLSG
-1117 LSTLVNPTVTAL
+1117 LSTLVNPTVIAL

-1145 ASGRLS
+1145 ASGRLA

-1173 QAMVAQT
+1173 QAMVTQT

>member
-1 MSLLANNEA
+1 MNILANNEA

-47 LKMDPAVL
+47 LKMDPEVL

-68 LRKKVEQLNKQKI
+68 LRKKIEQLNKQKL

-87 ADEDSKQ
+87 ADENSKQ
-94 LRNVNLEID
+94 LKNVNLELD
-103 ATNAKIKNQALITQ
+103 ATNAKIKNQTLITQ

-141 EAQIAKDQQL
+141 AEQIEKDQQL
-151 TRELRQQA
+151 TRELRNQA
-159 ITAQQVSDSFSRA
+159 TTAQQVSDSFSRA

-180 QFKRSIEE
+180 QFKRSIDE

-209 IKISNDAEALDA
+209 IKLSNDAEGLDA
-221 NANAIK
+221 NANAIR
-227 RVTAQIVEQKSKLT
+227 RVTAQIVEQRSKLT
-241 ALKNAYIESNKPAQE
+241 ALKNAYIEANKPAQE

-287 VPHFNL
+287 VPHFNI

-319 STAIVTGTSRAVD
+319 STAVVTGTSRAVD
-332 SLKGLVKSSIEAADG
+332 SLKWLVKSSIEAADG

-389 TAKLATAGIPGY
+389 TAKLATAGIPEY

-412 AALGGTSESFNLAST
+412 AALGGTSESFSLAST

-456 LQDQLAKDSAY
+456 LQDQLAKDGAY
-467 TGNFSDAL
+467 TGDFSDAL

-486 KALQEVGLQD
+486 KALKEVGMQD
-496 FAKKAAISAT
+496 FAKNAAVSAT

-542 NSVDSMLSKLR
+542 NSVDMMLSKLR

-569 PINGGES
+569 PINGGQS
-576 PTQAAITGIGQVI
+576 PTQSAVVGIGQVI
-589 IGTLPLITIFTTL
+589 TGTLPLITMFTTL
-602 FGSIVTWLSRPIA
+602 FAGIVAWLSRPIN

-622 VVMKA
+622 IVMTT
-627 LQQIFIT
+627 LQQIFT
-634 MQPLFLAIGQAINQL
+634 AVQPLFIAIGQAINQL
-649 IIVLITPI
+649 VTVLITPI
-657 GGTSPLQ
+657 AGVSPLQ

-670 IQIIQA
+670 AQIIQA
-676 FIPFIPALTQ
+676 IIPFIPALTQ
-686 ALVVLITTMTTPL
+686 AVVLLIVTMTSPL

-712 AIVTQIKTFG
+712 GVINQINTFG
-722 QLLPTAITWFQS
+722 QLIPSAIGWFQS
-734 LLQQI
+734 LLQKV
-739 STPNST
+739 STPNAT
-745 GTSPLEG
+745 GVSPLES

-758 QAIGSIISVIPAVL
+758 QAINSIIGVIPLIL

-778 AVAIFTPPTKDSQ
+778 AISLFTPPTKNAQ
-791 SPFVVLMQAIAN
+791 SPFVELMQALTN
-803 LMSALAPVIPTI
+803 LITALAPVIPTI
-815 VTGIADIINVI
+815 VSGLAGIINVI

-832 NPAAVPIVAVL
+832 NPASVPIVAVL

-849 GSHVI
+849 GSRVI

-859 ILQLVAA
+859 IFQLVAA
-866 LSEMTGG
+866 LSEMAGG
-873 LANIIPF
+873 LANVIPF
-880 IVSFAST
+880 ILSFAST

-902 VTLIYWFHRTQGAV
+902 VTLIYWFHRTQGAI
-916 EQLRLGFAQV
+916 EQLKLGFMQV

-951 LHGHPIR
+951 LRGHPIK
-958 AAIDLSRGYRDAFN
+958 AAIDLARGFTASFN
-972 QIFVGAKN
+972 QILTGAKN

-1054 NGIDNAKSSIVNA
+1054 SGIDNAKSSVVNA
-1067 TNNMIS
+1067 TNNMIG
-1073 GITSPFANNNP
+1073 GITAPFANNNP
-1084 VDMLNKNMAGSVGD
+1084 IALLNKNMNGSVND
-1098 INKTLNQVN
+1098 INRTLNQVN
-1107 HNALTSNLSG
+1107 QNALTSNLSG
-1117 LSTLVNPTVTAL
+1117 LSKMVNPTVIAL
-1129 SKMADAFNNFT
+1129 NRMAGAFNNFT
-1140 ASMIN
+1140 ASMVN
-1145 ASGRLS
+1145 ASGRLA

-1164 GQQQSGGMN
+1164 GQQQSGNLN
-1173 QAMVAQT
+1173 QTMVAQT

>member
-1 MSLLANNEA
+1 MNILAKNEA
-10 IIKFGADYKSV
+10 IVKFGADYKSV

-47 LKMDPAVL
+47 LKMDPEVL
-55 LQSYKNAGTQVDL
+55 LQSYKNAGQQVDL
-68 LRKKVEQLNKQKI
+68 LRKKVEQLNKQKL

-94 LRNVNLEID
+94 LKNVNLELD
-103 ATNAKIKNQALITQ
+103 ATNAKIKNQTLITQ

-128 AEKQAED
+128 TEKQAED
-135 TQRRSI
+135 VQRKAI
-141 EAQIAKDQQL
+141 EAQIVKDQQL
-151 TRELRQQA
+151 TRELRNQA
-159 ITAQQVSDSFSRA
+159 TTAQQVSESFSRA
-172 FKNTGDLS
+172 FKNTGDMS
-180 QFKRSIEE
+180 NFKRSITE
-188 QESSIRH
+188 QEASIRH
-195 LTELVQHLRESAKT
+195 LTELVEHLRQSAKHL
-209 IKISNDAEALDA
+209 KLANDTEGLNA
-221 NANAIK
+221 NVNAIK
-227 RVTAQIVEQKSKLT
+227 RVNAQIVEQRAKL
-241 ALKNAYIESNKPAQE
+241 ASLKNAYIEANKPAKE
-256 LGRFDRINEGLGK
+256 IGRFERINEGLSK

-274 SSLRSLRGSITGV
+274 SALRGLRGNINGV

-293 LRRSSDSANSGLD
+293 LRRSSDSANSGFG
-306 QLKATTVALGNML
+306 QLKATTVALGNIL
-319 STAIVTGTSRAVD
+319 STSVMVGASQAVD

-389 TAKLATAGIPGY
+389 TAKLASAGIPGY

-412 AALGGTSESFNLAST
+412 AALGGTSESFSLAST

-456 LQDQLAKDSAY
+456 LQDQLAKDGAY

-481 AQEFT
+481 AQAFT
-486 KALQEVGLQD
+486 KALQEVGMQD
-496 FAKKAAISAT
+496 FAKKAAVSAT

-518 VQTFGQDVAQSL
+518 VQSFGQEVAQSL
-530 QGTAVGAINKLN
+530 QGKAVSAINKLN
-542 NSVDSMLSKLR
+542 RSVDNTLSKLR
-553 GPVINELTQ
+553 GPVTSELTR

-576 PTQAAITGIGQVI
+576 PTQAAITGLGQVI

-622 VVMKA
+622 VVMKS

-634 MQPLFLAIGQAINQL
+634 MQPLFIAIGQALNQL
-649 IIVLITPI
+649 ITVLVTPI
-657 GGTSPLQ
+657 SGASPLQ

-712 AIVTQIKTFG
+712 EIVSQITTFG
-722 QLLPTAITWFQS
+722 QLLPSAITWFQS

-739 STPNST
+739 STPNAT
-745 GTSPLEG
+745 GVSPLES

-758 QAIGSIISVIPAVL
+758 QAINSIIGVIPLILESL
-772 GALGSL
+772 GELAISL
-778 AVAIFTPPTKDSQ
+778 FTPPTKNAQ
-791 SPFVVLMQAIAN
+791 SPFVELMRALSN
-803 LMSALAPVIPTI
+803 LITALVPVIPTI
-815 VTGIADIINVI
+815 VSGLAGIINVI

-843 LMIVHV
+843 LMIVRL

-866 LSEMTGG
+866 LSEMAGG
-873 LANIIPF
+873 LANVIPF
-880 IVSFAST
+880 IVSFTTT
-887 VSIIGAVIVATIGVI
+887 VGIIGAVIVATIGII
-902 VTLIYWFHRTQGAV
+902 VTWIYWFHRTRGAI
-916 EQLRLGFAQV
+916 EQLRLGFRQV
-926 FKGIRQIIGGF
+926 FKGIRQIIGWF
-937 LGFVGAWANALSDL
+937 LGFVGAFANALSDL
-951 LHGHPIR
+951 IHGHPIK
-958 AAIDLSRGYRDAFN
+958 AAIDLSRGFRDSFK
-972 QIFVGAKN
+972 QIFAGAKN

-1006 IESAAHWFKSKWNGL
+1006 IESSARWFKSKWNGL

-1041 MANIGQFIPMGLA
+1041 MASIGQFIPMGLA
-1054 NGIDNAKSSIVNA
+1054 NGIDNAKSSVINA
-1067 TNNMIS
+1067 TNNMID
-1073 GITSPFANNNP
+1073 GITAPFANNNP
-1084 VDMLNKNMAGSVGD
+1084 VDILNRNMNGSVND
-1098 INKTLNQVN
+1098 INKTLNQIN

-1140 ASMIN
+1140 VSMIN
-1145 ASGRLS
+1145 ASGRLV

-1164 GQQQSGGMN
+1164 GQQQSGNLN
-1173 QAMVAQT
+1173 QTMVAQT

>member
-1 MSLLANNEA
+1 MAKNEA
-10 IIKFGADYKSV
+10 IVKFGADYKSV

-47 LKMDPAVL
+47 LKMDPEVL
-55 LQSYKNAGTQVDL
+55 LQSYKNAGQQVDL

-94 LRNVNLEID
+94 LKNVNLELD
-103 ATNAKIKNQALITQ
+103 ATNAKIKNQTLITQ

-128 AEKQAED
+128 TEKQAED
-135 TQRRSI
+135 VQRKAI
-141 EAQIAKDQQL
+141 EAQIVKDQQL
-151 TRELRQQA
+151 TRELRNQA
-159 ITAQQVSDSFSRA
+159 TTAQQVSDSFVRA
-172 FKNTGDLS
+172 FKNTGDMS
-180 QFKRSIEE
+180 NFKRSITE
-188 QESSIRH
+188 QEASIRH
-195 LTELVQHLRESAKT
+195 LTELVQHLQDSTKHLKLA
-209 IKISNDAEALDA
+209 NDTEGLNA

-227 RVTAQIVEQKSKLT
+227 RVNAQIVEQRSKLT
-241 ALKNAYIESNKPAQE
+241 SLKNAYIEANKPAKE
-256 LGRFDRINEGLGK
+256 IGRFERINEGLSK

-274 SSLRSLRGSITGV
+274 SALRGLRGNIIGV
-287 VPHFNL
+287 VPHFSL
-293 LRRSSDSANSGLD
+293 LRRSSDSTNSGFG
-306 QLKATTVALGNML
+306 QLKATTVALGNIL
-319 STAIVTGTSRAVD
+319 STGITAGASHAVD
-332 SLKGLVKSSIEAADG
+332 SLKGLVKSSVEAADG

-353 TMQLGGFNNQAI
+353 TMRLGGFNNQAI

-389 TAKLATAGIPGY
+389 TAKLASAGIPGY

-456 LQDQLAKDSAY
+456 LQDQLAKDGAY

-486 KALQEVGLQD
+486 KALQEVGMQD
-496 FAKKAAISAT
+496 FAKKAAVSAN

-518 VQTFGQDVAQSL
+518 VQTFGQDVAQAL
-530 QGTAVGAINKLN
+530 QGKAVSAIHKLN
-542 NSVDSMLSKLR
+542 SSVDSTLSKLR
-553 GPVINELTQ
+553 GPITSELTR

-576 PTQAAITGIGQVI
+576 PTQAAITGLGQVI

-602 FGSIVTWLSRPIA
+602 FASIVTWLSRPIA

-627 LQQIFIT
+627 LQQIFVA
-634 MQPLFLAIGQAINQL
+634 MQPLFIAIGQALNQL
-649 IIVLITPI
+649 ITVLITPI

-712 AIVTQIKTFG
+712 AIVSQINTFG
-722 QLLPTAITWFQS
+722 QLLPSAITWFQS

-739 STPNST
+739 STPNAT

-758 QAIGSIISVIPAVL
+758 QAIGSIISVIPAIL

-791 SPFVVLMQAIAN
+791 SPFVALMQALAN

-859 ILQLVAA
+859 ILQLVVA
-866 LSEMTGG
+866 LSEMAGG
-873 LANIIPF
+873 LANVIPF
-880 IVSFAST
+880 IVSFATT
-887 VSIIGAVIVATIGVI
+887 VGIIGAAIVVTIGII
-902 VTLIYWFHRTQGAV
+902 VTWIYWFHRTRGAI
-916 EQLRLGFAQV
+916 EQLRLGFIQV

-937 LGFVGAWANALSDL
+937 LGFVGAFANALSDL

-958 AAIDLSRGYRDAFN
+958 AAIDLSRGFRDSFN
-972 QIFVGAKN
+972 QIFAGARN
-980 LLGGLGNIVGSFV
+980 LLGGLGNIVGSFAR
-993 KVGANIIKGIWRG
+993 VGANIIKGIWNG
-1006 IESAAHWFKSKWNGL
+1006 IKSSARWFKSKWNGL

-1054 NGIDNAKSSIVNA
+1054 SGIDNAKSSIVNA

-1073 GITSPFANNNP
+1073 GITSPFENNNP
-1084 VDMLNKNMAGSVGD
+1084 VDILNKNMSGSVGD

-1107 HNALTSNLSG
+1107 QNALTSNLSG

-1129 SKMADAFNNFT
+1129 SKMADAFNSFT

-1145 ASGRLS
+1145 ASGRLA

-1164 GQQQSGGMN
+1164 GQQQSGNLN
-1173 QAMVAQT
+1173 QTMVAQT

>member
-1 MSLLANNEA
+1 MNILAKNEA

-21 TNAIRDINK
+21 TSAIRDINK

-47 LKMDPAVL
+47 LKMDPDVL
-55 LQSYKNAGTQVDL
+55 LQSYKNAGQQVDL
-68 LRKKVEQLNKQKI
+68 LRKKVEQLNKQKL

-94 LRNVNLEID
+94 LKNVNLELD
-103 ATNAKIKNQALITQ
+103 ATNAKIKNQTLITQ

-128 AEKQAED
+128 TEKQAED
-135 TQRRSI
+135 VQRKAI
-141 EAQIAKDQQL
+141 DAQIVKDQQL
-151 TRELRQQA
+151 TRELRNQA
-159 ITAQQVSDSFSRA
+159 TTAQQVSDSFARA
-172 FKNTGDLS
+172 FKNTGDMS
-180 QFKRSIEE
+180 NFKRSITE
-188 QESSIRH
+188 QEASIRH
-195 LTELVQHLRESAKT
+195 LTELVQHLQESAKHL
-209 IKISNDAEALDA
+209 KLANDTEGLNA

-227 RVTAQIVEQKSKLT
+227 RVNAQIVEQRAKLT
-241 ALKNAYIESNKPAQE
+241 SLKNAYIEANKPAKE
-256 LGRFDRINEGLGK
+256 LGKFERINEGLSK

-274 SSLRSLRGSITGV
+274 SALRGLRGNISGV

-293 LRRSSDSANSGLD
+293 LRRSSDSANSGFG
-306 QLKATTVALGNML
+306 QLKATTVALGNIL
-319 STAIVTGTSRAVD
+319 STSVTAGASHAVD
-332 SLKGLVKSSIEAADG
+332 SLKGLVKSSVEAADG

-353 TMQLGGFNNQAI
+353 TMRLGGFNNQAI
-365 TDAYNQSKKYADLTV
+365 TEAYNQSKKYADLTV

-389 TAKLATAGIPGY
+389 TAKLASAGIPGY

-456 LQDQLAKDSAY
+456 LQDQLAKDGAY

-481 AQEFT
+481 AQAFT
-486 KALQEVGLQD
+486 KALQEVGMQD
-496 FAKKAAISAT
+496 FAKKAAVSAT

-518 VQTFGQDVAQSL
+518 VQSFGQEVAQSL
-530 QGTAVGAINKLN
+530 QGKAVGAINKLN
-542 NSVDSMLSKLR
+542 NSVDTMLSKLR
-553 GPVINELTQ
+553 GPVINELTR

-576 PTQAAITGIGQVI
+576 PTQAAITGLGQVI

-602 FGSIVTWLSRPIA
+602 FASIVTWLSRPIA

-627 LQQIFIT
+627 LQEIFIA
-634 MQPLFLAIGQAINQL
+634 MQPLFIAIGQAINQL
-649 IIVLITPI
+649 ITVLITPI

-699 PNSNESPLQLIIQ
+699 PNSNESPLQLIIE

-722 QLLPTAITWFQS
+722 QLLPSAITWFQS

-739 STPNST
+739 STPNAT

-791 SPFVVLMQAIAN
+791 SPFVALMQALAN

-866 LSEMTGG
+866 LSEMAGG
-873 LANIIPF
+873 LANVIPF
-880 IVSFAST
+880 IVSFATT
-887 VSIIGAVIVATIGVI
+887 VGIIGAAIVVTIGII
-902 VTLIYWFHRTQGAV
+902 VSWIYWFHRTRGAI
-916 EQLRLGFAQV
+916 EQLRLGFIQV

-937 LGFVGAWANALSDL
+937 LGFVGAWANAISDL
-951 LHGHPIR
+951 IHGHPIR

-972 QIFVGAKN
+972 QIFAGAKN
-980 LLGGLGNIVGSFV
+980 LLGGLGNIVGSFAR
-993 KVGANIIKGIWRG
+993 VGANIIKGIWNG
-1006 IESAAHWFKSKWNGL
+1006 IKSSARWFKSKWNGL

-1041 MANIGQFIPMGLA
+1041 MASIGQFIPMGLA
-1054 NGIDNAKSSIVNA
+1054 SGMDNAKSSIVNA

-1073 GITSPFANNNP
+1073 GITSPFENNNP

-1107 HNALTSNLSG
+1107 QNALTSNLSG

-1140 ASMIN
+1140 VSMIN
-1145 ASGRLS
+1145 ASGRLA
-1151 NFNQSVNVAINGV
+1151 NFNQSINVAINGV
-1164 GQQQSGGMN
+1164 GQQQSAGMN
-1173 QAMVAQT
+1173 QAVVAQT

>member
-1 MSLLANNEA
+1 MAKNEA
-10 IIKFGADYKSV
+10 IVKFGADYKSV

-47 LKMDPAVL
+47 LKMDPEVL
-55 LQSYKNAGTQVDL
+55 LQSYKNAGQQVDL
-68 LRKKVEQLNKQKI
+68 LRKKVEQLNKQKL

-94 LRNVNLEID
+94 LKNVNLELD
-103 ATNAKIKNQALITQ
+103 ATNAKIKNQTLITQ

-128 AEKQAED
+128 TEKQAED
-135 TQRRSI
+135 VQRKAI
-141 EAQIAKDQQL
+141 EAQIVKDQQL
-151 TRELRQQA
+151 TRELRNQA
-159 ITAQQVSDSFSRA
+159 TTAQQVSDSFARS
-172 FKNTGDLS
+172 FKNTGDMS
-180 QFKRSIEE
+180 NFKRSITE
-188 QESSIRH
+188 QEASIRH
-195 LTELVQHLRESAKT
+195 LTELVLHLQESAKHL
-209 IKISNDAEALDA
+209 KLSNDTEGLNA

-227 RVTAQIVEQKSKLT
+227 RVNAQIVEQRSKLT
-241 ALKNAYIESNKPAQE
+241 SLKNAYIEANKPGKE
-256 LGRFDRINEGLGK
+256 IGKFERINEGLSK

-274 SSLRSLRGSITGV
+274 SALRGLRGNISGV
-287 VPHFNL
+287 VPHFSL
-293 LRRSSDSANSGLD
+293 LRRSSDSANSGFG
-306 QLKATTVALGNML
+306 QLKATTVALGNIL
-319 STAIVTGTSRAVD
+319 STSVTAGASHAVD
-332 SLKGLVKSSIEAADG
+332 SLKGLVKSSVEAADG

-353 TMQLGGFNNQAI
+353 TMRLGGFNNQAI

-389 TAKLATAGIPGY
+389 TAKLASAGIPGY

-441 DFRTMTEDLGGGAKQ
+441 DFRTMTEDLGGGSKQ
-456 LQDQLAKDSAY
+456 LQDQLAKDGAY

-486 KALQEVGLQD
+486 KALQEVGMQD
-496 FAKKAAISAT
+496 FAKKASVSAT

-518 VQTFGQDVAQSL
+518 VQSFGQEVAQSL
-530 QGTAVGAINKLN
+530 QGKAVSAIHKLN
-542 NSVDSMLSKLR
+542 SSVDSTLSKLR
-553 GPVINELTQ
+553 GPVTSELTR

-569 PINGGES
+569 PISGGES
-576 PTQAAITGIGQVI
+576 PTQAVITGIGQVI

-602 FGSIVTWLSRPIA
+602 FSSIVTWLSRPIA

-627 LQQIFIT
+627 LQQIFVA
-634 MQPLFLAIGQAINQL
+634 MQPLFIAIGQAINQL
-649 IIVLITPI
+649 ITVLITPI

-670 IQIIQA
+670 IQIIQS

-699 PNSNESPLQLIIQ
+699 PNSNESPLQLIIEE
-712 AIVTQIKTFG
+712 IVTQIKTFG
-722 QLLPTAITWFQS
+722 QLLPAAITWFQS

-739 STPNST
+739 ITPNDT

-758 QAIGSIISVIPAVL
+758 QAINSIISVIPLILESL
-772 GALGSL
+772 GELAISL
-778 AVAIFTPPTKDSQ
+778 FTPPTKNAQ
-791 SPFVVLMQAIAN
+791 SPFVELMRALSN
-803 LMSALAPVIPTI
+803 LITALAPVIPT
-815 VTGIADIINVI
+815 VVSGLTGIINVI

-832 NPAAVPIVAVL
+832 NPASVPIVAVL

-866 LSEMTGG
+866 LSEMAGG
-873 LANIIPF
+873 LTNVIPF
-880 IVSFAST
+880 IVSFATT
-887 VSIIGAVIVATIGVI
+887 VGIIGAAIVVTIGII
-902 VTLIYWFHRTQGAV
+902 VTWIYWFHRTRGSI
-916 EQLRLGFAQV
+916 EQLRLGFRQV

-937 LGFVGAWANALSDL
+937 LGFVGAWANAISDL
-951 LHGHPIR
+951 IHGHPIR
-958 AAIDLSRGYRDAFN
+958 AAIDLARGYRESFN
-972 QIFVGAKN
+972 QILTGAKN

-993 KVGANIIKGIWRG
+993 KVGANIIKGIWGG
-1006 IESAAHWFKSKWNGL
+1006 IESSARWFKSKWNGL

-1041 MANIGQFIPMGLA
+1041 MAAIGQFIPMGLA
-1054 NGIDNAKSSIVNA
+1054 SGIDNAKSSIVNA
-1067 TNNMIS
+1067 TNNMID
-1073 GITSPFANNNP
+1073 GITSPFTNNNP
-1084 VDMLNKNMAGSVGD
+1084 VDILNKNMNGSVND
-1098 INKTLNQVN
+1098 INRTLNQVN
-1107 HNALTSNLSG
+1107 QNALTSNLSG
-1117 LSTLVNPTVTAL
+1117 LSKMVNPTVIAL
-1129 SKMADAFNNFT
+1129 NRMAGAFNNFT

-1145 ASGRLS
+1145 ASGRLA

-1164 GQQQSGGMN
+1164 GQQQSSGMN

>member
-1 MSLLANNEA
+1 MSKNEA
-10 IIKFGADYKSV
+10 IVKFGADYKSV

-47 LKMDPAVL
+47 LKMDPDVL

-81 SLTKSG
+81 SLTKNG
-87 ADEDSKQ
+87 ADDDSKQ

-103 ATNAKIKNQALITQ
+103 ATNAKIKNQTLITQ

-128 AEKQAED
+128 AEKIAED

-141 EAQIAKDQQL
+141 EEQIAKDQQL

-159 ITAQQVSDSFSRA
+159 TTAQQVSESFSRA

-180 QFKRSIEE
+180 QFKRSIDE

-209 IKISNDAEALDA
+209 IKLSNDAEALDV
-221 NANAIK
+221 NANAIR
-227 RVTAQIVEQKSKLT
+227 RVTAQIVEQRSKLT
-241 ALKNAYIESNKPAQE
+241 ALKNAYIEANKPAQE
-256 LGRFDRINEGLGK
+256 LGRFERINEGLGK

-274 SSLRSLRGSITGV
+274 SSLRSLRSSIAGV
-287 VPHFNL
+287 VPHFNI

-319 STAIVTGTSRAVD
+319 STAVVTGTSRAVD

-353 TMQLGGFNNQAI
+353 TMRLGGFNNQAI

-389 TAKLATAGIPGY
+389 TAKLASAGIPGY

-456 LQDQLAKDSAY
+456 LQDQLAKDGVY

-486 KALQEVGLQD
+486 KALQEVGMQG
-496 FAKKAAISAT
+496 FAKKAAVSAN

-518 VQTFGQDVAQSL
+518 VQSFGQEVAQSL
-530 QGTAVGAINKLN
+530 QGKAVSAIHKLN
-542 NSVDSMLSKLR
+542 SSVDSTLSKLR
-553 GPVINELTQ
+553 GPVTSELTR

-576 PTQAAITGIGQVI
+576 PTQAAITGIGQII

-602 FGSIVTWLSRPIA
+602 FASIVTWLSRPIA

-627 LQQIFIT
+627 LQQIFIA
-634 MQPLFLAIGQAINQL
+634 MQPLFIAIGQAINQL
-649 IIVLITPI
+649 ITVLITPI

-699 PNSNESPLQLIIQ
+699 PNSNESPLQLIIE
-712 AIVTQIKTFG
+712 AIVAQIKTFG

-739 STPNST
+739 NTSNTT

-832 NPAAVPIVAVL
+832 NPASVPIVAVL

-849 GSHVI
+849 GSRVI

-859 ILQLVAA
+859 IFQLVAA
-866 LSEMTGG
+866 LSEMAGG
-873 LANIIPF
+873 LANVIPF
-880 IVSFAST
+880 ILSFAST

-902 VTLIYWFHRTQGAV
+902 VTLIYWFHRTQGAI
-916 EQLRLGFAQV
+916 EQLKLGFVQV
-926 FKGIRQIIGGF
+926 FRGIRQIVGGF

-951 LHGHPIR
+951 LHGHPIK
-958 AAIDLSRGYRDAFN
+958 AAIDLARGFSASFN
-972 QIFVGAKN
+972 QILTGARN

-993 KVGANIIKGIWRG
+993 KVGANIIKGIWSG
-1006 IESAAHWFKSKWNGL
+1006 IKSTARWFKSKWNGL
-1021 ISWLP
+1021 INWLP

-1041 MANIGQFIPMGLA
+1041 MASIGQFIPMGLA

-1073 GITSPFANNNP
+1073 GITSPFENNNP

-1107 HNALTSNLSG
+1107 QNALTSNLSG

-1145 ASGRLS
+1145 ASGRLA

-1164 GQQQSGGMN
+1164 GQQQSAGMN

>member
-1 MSLLANNEA
+1 MNILSKNEA
-10 IIKFGADYKSV
+10 IVKFGADYKSV
-21 TNAIRDINK
+21 TNAIHDINK

-47 LKMDPAVL
+47 LKMDPEVL
-55 LQSYKNAGTQVDL
+55 LQSYKNAGQQVDL
-68 LRKKVEQLNKQKI
+68 LRKKVEQLNKQKL

-94 LRNVNLEID
+94 LKNVNLELD
-103 ATNAKIKNQALITQ
+103 ATNAKIKNQTLITQ

-128 AEKQAED
+128 TEKQTED
-135 TQRRSI
+135 VQRKAI
-141 EAQIAKDQQL
+141 EAQIVKDQQL
-151 TRELRQQA
+151 TRELRNQA
-159 ITAQQVSDSFSRA
+159 TTAQQVSDSFIRA
-172 FKNTGDLS
+172 FKNTGDMS
-180 QFKRSIEE
+180 NFKRSITE
-188 QESSIRH
+188 QEASIRH
-195 LTELVQHLRESAKT
+195 LTELVQHLQATAKHL
-209 IKISNDAEALDA
+209 KLANDTEGLNS

-241 ALKNAYIESNKPAQE
+241 ALKNAYTEANKPAKE
-256 LGRFDRINEGLGK
+256 IGRFDRINEGLSK

-274 SSLRSLRGSITGV
+274 SALRSLRGNINGV

-293 LRRSSDSANSGLD
+293 LRRSSDSANSGFG
-306 QLKATTVALGNML
+306 QLKATTVALGNIL
-319 STAIVTGTSRAVD
+319 STSVTAGASHAVD
-332 SLKGLVKSSIEAADG
+332 SLKGLVKSSVEAADG

-353 TMQLGGFNNQAI
+353 TMRLGGFNNQAI

-389 TAKLATAGIPGY
+389 TAKLASAGIPGY

-412 AALGGTSESFNLAST
+412 AALGGTSESFSLAST

-456 LQDQLAKDSAY
+456 LQYQLAKDGAY

-486 KALQEVGLQD
+486 KALQEVGMQD
-496 FAKKAAISAT
+496 FAKNAAVSTT

-518 VQTFGQDVAQSL
+518 VQTFGQEVAQSI
-530 QGTAVGAINKLN
+530 QGKAVSAIHKLN
-542 NSVDSMLSKLR
+542 SSVDSTLSKLR
-553 GPVINELTQ
+553 GPVTSELTR

-602 FGSIVTWLSRPIA
+602 FASIVTWLSRPIA

-622 VVMKA
+622 IVMKA
-627 LQQIFIT
+627 LQQIFIA
-634 MQPLFLAIGQAINQL
+634 MQPLFIAIGQALNQL
-649 IIVLITPI
+649 ITVLITPI

-676 FIPFIPALTQ
+676 FIPYIPALTQ

-699 PNSNESPLQLIIQ
+699 PNSNQSPLQLIIQ
-712 AIVTQIKTFG
+712 AVVTQIKTFG
-722 QLLPTAITWFQS
+722 QLLPSAITWFQS

-739 STPNST
+739 STPNAT

-778 AVAIFTPPTKDSQ
+778 TVAIFTPPTKDSQ
-791 SPFVVLMQAIAN
+791 SPFVALMQALTN

-815 VTGIADIINVI
+815 VTGISDIINVI

-854 SAVIP
+854 SVVIP

-866 LSEMTGG
+866 LSEMAGG
-873 LANIIPF
+873 LANVIPF
-880 IVSFAST
+880 IVSFTTT
-887 VSIIGAVIVATIGVI
+887 VGIIGAAIVVTIGII
-902 VTLIYWFHRTQGAV
+902 VSWIYWFHRTRGAI
-916 EQLRLGFAQV
+916 EQLRLGFRQV

-937 LGFVGAWANALSDL
+937 LGFVGAWANAISDL
-951 LHGHPIR
+951 IHGHPIR

-972 QIFVGAKN
+972 QIFSGAKN
-980 LLGGLGNIVGSFV
+980 LLGGLGNIVGSFAR
-993 KVGANIIKGIWRG
+993 VGANIIKGIWNG
-1006 IESAAHWFKSKWNGL
+1006 IKSSARWFKSKWNGL

-1041 MANIGQFIPMGLA
+1041 MASIGQFIPMGLA

-1067 TNNMIS
+1067 TNNMID

-1084 VDMLNKNMAGSVGD
+1084 VDILNRNMTGSVND

-1107 HNALTSNLSG
+1107 QNALTSNLAG
-1117 LSTLVNPTVTAL
+1117 LSTLVNPTVIAL

-1140 ASMIN
+1140 VSMIN
-1145 ASGRLS
+1145 ASGRLA

-1164 GQQQSGGMN
+1164 GQQQSAGMN

>member
-1 MSLLANNEA
+1 MAKNEA
-10 IIKFGADYKSV
+10 IVKFGADYKSV

-47 LKMDPAVL
+47 LKMDPEVL
-55 LQSYKNAGTQVDL
+55 LQSYKNAGQQVDL

-87 ADEDSKQ
+87 ADDDSKQ
-94 LRNVNLEID
+94 LKNVNLELD
-103 ATNAKIKNQALITQ
+103 ATNAKIKNQTLITQ
-117 SLKRQY
+117 SLKRRY

-135 TQRRSI
+135 VQRKAI
-141 EAQIAKDQQL
+141 EAQIVKDQQL
-151 TRELRQQA
+151 TRELRNQA
-159 ITAQQVSDSFSRA
+159 TTAQQVSDSFVRA
-172 FKNTGDLS
+172 FKNTGDMS
-180 QFKRSIEE
+180 NFKRSITE
-188 QESSIRH
+188 QEASIRH
-195 LTELVQHLRESAKT
+195 LTELAQHLQESVKHLKLA
-209 IKISNDAEALDA
+209 NDTEGLNA

-227 RVTAQIVEQKSKLT
+227 RVTAQIVEQRSKL
-241 ALKNAYIESNKPAQE
+241 ASLKNAYIEANKPAKE
-256 LGRFDRINEGLGK
+256 IGRFDRINEGLSK

-274 SSLRSLRGSITGV
+274 SALRGLRGNISGI

-293 LRRSSDSANSGLD
+293 LRRSSDSTNSGFG
-306 QLKATTVALGNML
+306 QLKATTVALGNIL
-319 STAIVTGTSRAVD
+319 STSVTAGASHAVD

-353 TMQLGGFNNQAI
+353 TMRLGGFNNQAI

-389 TAKLATAGIPGY
+389 TAKLASAGIPGY

-456 LQDQLAKDSAY
+456 LQDQLAKDGAY

-486 KALQEVGLQD
+486 KALQEVGMQD
-496 FAKKAAISAT
+496 FAKKAAVSAN

-518 VQTFGQDVAQSL
+518 VQSFGQEVAQSI
-530 QGTAVGAINKLN
+530 QGKAVSAIHKLN
-542 NSVDSMLSKLR
+542 SSVDSTLSKLH
-553 GPVINELTQ
+553 GPVTSELTR

-576 PTQAAITGIGQVI
+576 PTQAAITGLGQVI

-602 FGSIVTWLSRPIA
+602 FASIVTWLSRPIA

-627 LQQIFIT
+627 LQQIFIA
-634 MQPLFLAIGQAINQL
+634 MQPLFIAIGQALNQL
-649 IIVLITPI
+649 ITVLITPI

-686 ALVVLITTMTTPL
+686 ALVILITTMTTPL

-712 AIVTQIKTFG
+712 AIVTEIKTFG
-722 QLLPTAITWFQS
+722 QLLPSAITWFQS

-739 STPNST
+739 STSNAT

-778 AVAIFTPPTKDSQ
+778 AVTIFTPPTKDSQ
-791 SPFVVLMQAIAN
+791 SPFVALMQALAN

-866 LSEMTGG
+866 LSEMAGG
-873 LANIIPF
+873 LANVIPF
-880 IVSFAST
+880 IVSFATT
-887 VSIIGAVIVATIGVI
+887 VGIIGAAIVVTIGII
-902 VTLIYWFHRTQGAV
+902 VSWIYWFHRTRGAI
-916 EQLRLGFAQV
+916 EQLRLGFRQV

-937 LGFVGAWANALSDL
+937 LGFVGAWANAISDL
-951 LHGHPIR
+951 IHGHPLR
-958 AAIDLSRGYRDAFN
+958 AAIDLSRGFRASFN
-972 QIFVGAKN
+972 QIFAGAKN
-980 LLGGLGNIVGSFV
+980 LLGGLGNIVGSFTR
-993 KVGANIIKGIWRG
+993 VGANIIKGIWSG
-1006 IESAAHWFKSKWNGL
+1006 IKSSARWFKSKWNGL

-1041 MANIGQFIPMGLA
+1041 MASIGQFIPMGLA
-1054 NGIDNAKSSIVNA
+1054 SGIDNAKSSIVNA

-1084 VDMLNKNMAGSVGD
+1084 IDLLNKNMNGSVND

-1107 HNALTSNLSG
+1107 QNALTSNLSG
-1117 LSTLVNPTVTAL
+1117 LSALVNPTVTSL

-1145 ASGRLS
+1145 ASGRLA

-1164 GQQQSGGMN
+1164 GQQQSAGMN

>member
-1 MSLLANNEA
+1 MSKNEA
-10 IIKFGADYKSV
+10 IVKFGADYKSV

-47 LKMDPAVL
+47 LKMDPEVL
-55 LQSYKNAGTQVDL
+55 LQSYKNAGQQVDL
-68 LRKKVEQLNKQKI
+68 LRKKVEQLNKQKL

-94 LRNVNLEID
+94 LKNVNLELD
-103 ATNAKIKNQALITQ
+103 ATNAKIKNQTLITQ

-128 AEKQAED
+128 TEKQAED
-135 TQRRSI
+135 VQRKAI
-141 EAQIAKDQQL
+141 EAQIVKDQQL
-151 TRELRQQA
+151 TRELRNQA
-159 ITAQQVSDSFSRA
+159 LTAQQVSDSFSRA

-195 LTELVQHLRESAKT
+195 LTELVQHLRESAKHL
-209 IKISNDAEALDA
+209 KLSNDTEGLNA
-221 NANAIK
+221 NASAIK
-227 RVTAQIVEQKSKLT
+227 RVNAQIVEQRAKLT
-241 ALKNAYIESNKPAQE
+241 SLKNAYIEANKPAKE
-256 LGRFDRINEGLGK
+256 IGRFERINEGLSK

-274 SSLRSLRGSITGV
+274 SALRGLRGNISGV
-287 VPHFNL
+287 VPHFSL
-293 LRRSSDSANSGLD
+293 LRRSSDSANSGFG
-306 QLKATTVALGNML
+306 QLKATTVALGNIL
-319 STAIVTGTSRAVD
+319 STSVTAGVSHAVD
-332 SLKGLVKSSIEAADG
+332 SLKGLVKSSVEAADG

-353 TMQLGGFNNQAI
+353 TMRLGGFNNQAI

-389 TAKLATAGIPGY
+389 TAKLASAGIPGY

-441 DFRTMTEDLGGGAKQ
+441 DFRTMTEDLGGGSKQ
-456 LQDQLAKDSAY
+456 LQDQLAKDGAY

-486 KALQEVGLQD
+486 KALQEVGMQD
-496 FAKKAAISAT
+496 FAKKAAVSAN
-506 TYSASLGQLGAT
+506 TYSSSLGQLGAT
-518 VQTFGQDVAQSL
+518 VQSFGQEVAQSL
-530 QGTAVGAINKLN
+530 QGKAVSAIHKLN
-542 NSVDSMLSKLR
+542 SSMDSTLSKLR
-553 GPVINELTQ
+553 GPVTSELTR

-576 PTQAAITGIGQVI
+576 PTQAAITGLGQVI
-589 IGTLPLITIFTTL
+589 VGTLPLITIFTTL

-627 LQQIFIT
+627 LQQIFIA
-634 MQPLFLAIGQAINQL
+634 MQPLFIAIGQAINQL
-649 IIVLITPI
+649 ITVLITPI

-699 PNSNESPLQLIIQ
+699 PNSNESPLQLIIE

-722 QLLPTAITWFQS
+722 QLLPSAITWFQS

-739 STPNST
+739 STPNDT

-758 QAIGSIISVIPAVL
+758 QAIGSIINVIPAVL

-791 SPFVVLMQAIAN
+791 SPFVALMQALAN

-826 ASFVAK
+826 AGFVAK
-832 NPAAVPIVAVL
+832 NPASVPIVAVL
-843 LMIVHV
+843 LMIVNV

-854 SAVIP
+854 SVVIP

-866 LSEMTGG
+866 LSEMAGG
-873 LANIIPF
+873 LANVIPF
-880 IVSFAST
+880 IVSFTTT
-887 VSIIGAVIVATIGVI
+887 VGIIGAAIVVTIEII
-902 VTLIYWFHRTQGAV
+902 VTWIYWFHRTRGAI
-916 EQLRLGFAQV
+916 EQLRLGFRQV

-951 LHGHPIR
+951 IHGHPIR

-972 QIFVGAKN
+972 QIFSGAKN
-980 LLGGLGNIVGSFV
+980 LLGGLGNIVGSFAR
-993 KVGANIIKGIWRG
+993 VGVNIIKGIWSG
-1006 IESAAHWFKSKWNGL
+1006 IKSTARWFKSKWNGL

-1041 MANIGQFIPMGLA
+1041 MASIGQFIPMGLA
-1054 NGIDNAKSSIVNA
+1054 TGIDNAKSSIVNA

-1073 GITSPFANNNP
+1073 GITSPFENNNP

-1107 HNALTSNLSG
+1107 QNALTSNLSG

-1145 ASGRLS
+1145 ASGRLA

-1164 GQQQSGGMN
+1164 GQQQSAGMN

>member
-1 MSLLANNEA
+1 MNILAKNEA
-10 IIKFGADYKSV
+10 IVKFGADYKSV

-47 LKMDPAVL
+47 LKMDPEVL
-55 LQSYKNAGTQVDL
+55 LQSYKNAGQQVDL
-68 LRKKVEQLNKQKI
+68 LRKKVEQLNKQKL

-94 LRNVNLEID
+94 LKNVNLELD
-103 ATNAKIKNQALITQ
+103 ATNAKIKNQTLITQ

-128 AEKQAED
+128 TEKQAED
-135 TQRRSI
+135 VQRKAI
-141 EAQIAKDQQL
+141 EAQIVKDQQL
-151 TRELRQQA
+151 TRELRNQA
-159 ITAQQVSDSFSRA
+159 TTAQQVSDSFARA
-172 FKNTGDLS
+172 FKNTGDMS
-180 QFKRSIEE
+180 NFKRSITE
-188 QESSIRH
+188 QEASIRH
-195 LTELVQHLRESAKT
+195 LTELVQHLQESAKHL
-209 IKISNDAEALDA
+209 KLANDTEGLNA

-227 RVTAQIVEQKSKLT
+227 RVNAQIVEQRAKLT
-241 ALKNAYIESNKPAQE
+241 SLKNAYIEANKPAKE
-256 LGRFDRINEGLGK
+256 IGKFERINEGLSK

-274 SSLRSLRGSITGV
+274 SALRGLRGNISGV

-293 LRRSSDSANSGLD
+293 LRRSSDSANSGFG
-306 QLKATTVALGNML
+306 QLKATTVALGNIL
-319 STAIVTGTSRAVD
+319 STSVTSGASHAVD
-332 SLKGLVKSSIEAADG
+332 SLKGLVKSSVEAADG

-353 TMQLGGFNNQAI
+353 TMRLGGFNNQAI

-389 TAKLATAGIPGY
+389 TAKLASAGIPGY

-456 LQDQLAKDSAY
+456 LQDQLAKDGAY

-486 KALQEVGLQD
+486 KALQEVGMQD
-496 FAKKAAISAT
+496 FAKKAAVSAN

-518 VQTFGQDVAQSL
+518 VQSFGQEVAQSL
-530 QGTAVGAINKLN
+530 QGKAVSAIHKLN
-542 NSVDSMLSKLR
+542 SSVDSTLSKLR
-553 GPVINELTQ
+553 GPVTSELTR

-576 PTQAAITGIGQVI
+576 PTQAAITGLGQVI
-589 IGTLPLITIFTTL
+589 IGTLPLITIFTT
-602 FGSIVTWLSRPIA
+602 FFASIVTWLSRPIA

-627 LQQIFIT
+627 LQQIFVA
-634 MQPLFLAIGQAINQL
+634 MQPLFIAIGQAINQL
-649 IIVLITPI
+649 ITVLITPI
-657 GGTSPLQ
+657 SGTSPLQ

-699 PNSNESPLQLIIQ
+699 PNSNESPLQLIIE

-722 QLLPTAITWFQS
+722 QLLPSAITWFQS

-739 STPNST
+739 STPNAT

-758 QAIGSIISVIPAVL
+758 QAIGSIINVIPAVL

-791 SPFVVLMQAIAN
+791 SPFVALMQALAN

-866 LSEMTGG
+866 LSEMAGG
-873 LANIIPF
+873 LANVIPF
-880 IVSFAST
+880 VLSFAST
-887 VSIIGAVIVATIGVI
+887 VAIIGAAIVVTIGII
-902 VTLIYWFHRTQGAV
+902 VTWIYWFHRTRGAI
-916 EQLRLGFAQV
+916 EQLRLGFRQV

-937 LGFVGAWANALSDL
+937 LGFVGAWANAISDL
-951 LHGHPIR
+951 IHGHPIR
-958 AAIDLSRGYRDAFN
+958 AVIDLSRGYRDAFN
-972 QIFVGAKN
+972 QIFTGAKN
-980 LLGGLGNIVGSFV
+980 LLGGLGNIVGSFAR
-993 KVGANIIKGIWRG
+993 VGANIIKGIWSG
-1006 IESAAHWFKSKWNGL
+1006 IKSSARWFKSKWNGL

-1067 TNNMIS
+1067 TNNMID

-1084 VDMLNKNMAGSVGD
+1084 IDILNKNMTGSVGD

-1107 HNALTSNLSG
+1107 QNALTSNLSG
-1117 LSTLVNPTVTAL
+1117 LSALVNPTVTAL
-1129 SKMADAFNNFT
+1129 SKMADAFNSFT

-1145 ASGRLS
+1145 ASGRLA

-1164 GQQQSGGMN
+1164 GQQQSAGMN

>member
-1 MSLLANNEA
+1 MNILANNEA

-47 LKMDPAVL
+47 LKMDPEVL

-103 ATNAKIKNQALITQ
+103 ATNAKIKNQTLITQ

-141 EAQIAKDQQL
+141 EEQIAKDQQL
-151 TRELRQQA
+151 TRELRNQA
-159 ITAQQVSDSFSRA
+159 TTAQQVSDSFSRA

-209 IKISNDAEALDA
+209 IKLSNDSEGLDA
-221 NANAIK
+221 NANAIR
-227 RVTAQIVEQKSKLT
+227 RVTAQIVEQKSKLA
-241 ALKNAYIESNKPAQE
+241 ALKNAYIEANKPAEE

-287 VPHFNL
+287 VPHFNI
-293 LRRSSDSANSGLD
+293 LRRSGDSANSGLD
-306 QLKATTVALGNML
+306 QLKATTVALGNVL

-389 TAKLATAGIPGY
+389 TAKLASAGIPGY

-456 LQDQLAKDSAY
+456 LQDQLEKDGAY

-486 KALQEVGLQD
+486 KALQEVGMQD
-496 FAKKAAISAT
+496 FAKKAAVSAN

-518 VQTFGQDVAQSL
+518 VQSFGQEVAQSL
-530 QGTAVGAINKLN
+530 QGKAVSAINKLN
-542 NSVDSMLSKLR
+542 HSVDTTLSKLR
-553 GPVINELTQ
+553 GPVTSELTR

-569 PINGGES
+569 PITGGES
-576 PTQAAITGIGQVI
+576 PTQAAITDLGQII
-589 IGTLPLITIFTTL
+589 IGTLPLINIFTTL
-602 FGSIVTWLSRPIA
+602 FASIVTWLSRPIA

-627 LQQIFIT
+627 LQQIFVA
-634 MQPLFLAIGQAINQL
+634 MQPLFITIGQAINQL
-649 IIVLITPI
+649 ITVLITPI
-657 GGTSPLQ
+657 DGTSPLQ

-670 IQIIQA
+670 ILIIQA

-699 PNSNESPLQLIIQ
+699 PNSNESPLQLMIQ

-722 QLLPTAITWFQS
+722 QLLPSAITWFQS

-739 STPNST
+739 ITPNAT

-758 QAIGSIISVIPAVL
+758 QAIGSIINVIPLILESL
-772 GALGSL
+772 GALAVSL
-778 AVAIFTPPTKDSQ
+778 FTPPTKNAQ
-791 SPFVVLMQAIAN
+791 SPFVELMQALTN
-803 LMSALAPVIPTI
+803 LITALSPVIPT
-815 VTGIADIINVI
+815 VVSGLAGIINVI

-832 NPAAVPIVAVL
+832 NPASVPIVAVL

-859 ILQLVAA
+859 IFQLVAA
-866 LSEMTGG
+866 LSEMAGG
-873 LANIIPF
+873 LANVIPF
-880 IVSFAST
+880 IVSFTTT
-887 VSIIGAVIVATIGVI
+887 VGIIGAAIVVTIGII
-902 VTLIYWFHRTQGAV
+902 VTWIYWFHRTQGAI
-916 EQLRLGFAQV
+916 EQLRLGFRQV

-937 LGFVGAWANALSDL
+937 LGFVGAWANAISDL
-951 LHGHPIR
+951 IHGHPIR
-958 AAIDLSRGYRDAFN
+958 AAIDLARGYRESFN
-972 QIFVGAKN
+972 QIFAGAKN

-1006 IESAAHWFKSKWNGL
+1006 IESSARWFKSKWNGL

-1041 MANIGQFIPMGLA
+1041 MASIGQFIPMGLA
-1054 NGIDNAKSSIVNA
+1054 AGIDNAKSSIVNA
-1067 TNNMIS
+1067 TNNMID
-1073 GITSPFANNNP
+1073 GITAPFANNNP
-1084 VDMLNKNMAGSVGD
+1084 VDILNKNMTGSVGD

-1107 HNALTSNLSG
+1107 QNALTSNLSG
-1117 LSTLVNPTVTAL
+1117 LSKMVNPTVIAL
-1129 SKMADAFNNFT
+1129 SKMADAFNSFT

-1145 ASGRLS
+1145 ASGRLA
-1151 NFNQSVNVAINGV
+1151 NFNQSVNVAISGV
-1164 GQQQSGGMN
+1164 GQQQSSGMN

>member
-1 MSLLANNEA
+1 MNILAKNEA
-10 IIKFGADYKSV
+10 IVKFGADYKSV

-47 LKMDPAVL
+47 LKMDPEVL
-55 LQSYKNAGTQVDL
+55 LQSYKNAGQQVDL
-68 LRKKVEQLNKQKI
+68 LRKKVEQLNKQKL

-94 LRNVNLEID
+94 LKNVNLELD
-103 ATNAKIKNQALITQ
+103 ATNAKIKNQTLITQ
-117 SLKRQY
+117 ALKRQY

-128 AEKQAED
+128 TEKQAED
-135 TQRRSI
+135 VQRKAI

-151 TRELRQQA
+151 TRELRNQA
-159 ITAQQVSDSFSRA
+159 LTAQQVSDSFSRA

-209 IKISNDAEALDA
+209 IKLSNDAEGLDV
-221 NANAIK
+221 NANAIR
-227 RVTAQIVEQKSKLT
+227 RVTAQIVEQRSKLT
-241 ALKNAYIESNKPAQE
+241 ALKNAYIEANKPAQE

-274 SSLRSLRGSITGV
+274 SSLRSLRSSITGV
-287 VPHFNL
+287 VPHFNI

-319 STAIVTGTSRAVD
+319 STAIVTGTNRAVD

-389 TAKLATAGIPGY
+389 TAKLASAGIPEY

-412 AALGGTSESFNLAST
+412 AALGGTSESFNLTST

-456 LQDQLAKDSAY
+456 LQDQLTKDGAY
-467 TGNFSDAL
+467 TGDFSDAL

-486 KALQEVGLQD
+486 KALQEVGMQD
-496 FAKKAAISAT
+496 FAKKAAVSAT

-518 VQTFGQDVAQSL
+518 VQSFGQEVAQAI
-530 QGTAVGAINKLN
+530 QGKAVSAINKLN
-542 NSVDSMLSKLR
+542 NSVDKTLSKLR
-553 GPVINELTQ
+553 GPVISELTR

-569 PINGGES
+569 PIKGGES
-576 PTQAAITGIGQVI
+576 PTQAVITGIGQVI
-589 IGTLPLITIFTTL
+589 IGTLPLITMFTTL
-602 FGSIVTWLSRPIA
+602 FAGIVTWLSRPIA
-615 GGQSPIQ
+615 GGQSPIET
-622 VVMKA
+622 VMKA
-627 LQQIFIT
+627 LQQLFIAL
-634 MQPLFLAIGQAINQL
+634 QPLFIAVGQAINQL
-649 IIVLITPI
+649 ITVLITPI
-657 GGTSPLQ
+657 SGMSPLQ

-670 IQIIQA
+670 ILIIQA
-676 FIPFIPALTQ
+676 FIPFVPALTQ

-712 AIVTQIKTFG
+712 AIVSQITTFG
-722 QLLPTAITWFQS
+722 QLIPSAIEWFQS
-734 LLQQI
+734 LLQKV
-739 STPNST
+739 STPNAT
-745 GTSPLEG
+745 GVSPLES

-758 QAIGSIISVIPAVL
+758 QAIGSIINVIPLILESL
-772 GALGSL
+772 GALTISL
-778 AVAIFTPPTKDSQ
+778 FTPPTKNSQ
-791 SPFVVLMQAIAN
+791 SPFVELMRALSN
-803 LMSALAPVIPTI
+803 LITALAPVIPT
-815 VTGIADIINVI
+815 VVSGLAGIINVI

-832 NPAAVPIVAVL
+832 NPASVPIVAVL

-866 LSEMTGG
+866 LSEMAGG
-873 LANIIPF
+873 LSNVIPF
-880 IVSFAST
+880 IVSFTST
-887 VSIIGAVIVATIGVI
+887 VATIGAVIVVTIGII
-902 VTLIYWFHRTQGAV
+902 VTWIYWFHRTHGV
-916 EQLRLGFAQV
+916 IEQLRLGFRQV

-937 LGFVGAWANALSDL
+937 LGFVGAFTNALSDL
-951 LHGHPIR
+951 IHGHPIK
-958 AAIDLSRGYRDAFN
+958 AVIDLARGFSASFR
-972 QIFVGAKN
+972 QILTGARN

-1006 IESAAHWFKSKWNGL
+1006 IESTAHWFKSKWNGL

-1054 NGIDNAKSSIVNA
+1054 TGIDNAKSSIVNA
-1067 TNNMIS
+1067 TNNMID

-1084 VDMLNKNMAGSVGD
+1084 IDILNKNMTGSVND

-1107 HNALTSNLSG
+1107 QNALTSNLSG
-1117 LSTLVNPTVTAL
+1117 LSKMVNPTVIAL
-1129 SKMADAFNNFT
+1129 NRMAGAFNNFT

-1145 ASGRLS
+1145 ASGRLV

-1164 GQQQSGGMN
+1164 GQQQSGNLN

>member
-47 LKMDPAVL
+47 LKMDPEVL

-87 ADEDSKQ
+87 ADADSKQ

-103 ATNAKIKNQALITQ
+103 ATNAKIKNQTLITQ

-135 TQRRSI
+135 TQQRSI
-141 EAQIAKDQQL
+141 EEQIAKDQQL
-151 TRELRQQA
+151 TRELRNQA
-159 ITAQQVSDSFSRA
+159 TTAQQVSDSFSRA

-227 RVTAQIVEQKSKLT
+227 RVTAQIVEQRSKLT
-241 ALKNAYIESNKPAQE
+241 ALKNAYIEAEKPAQE

-274 SSLRSLRGSITGV
+274 SSLRSLRSSITGV

-293 LRRSSDSANSGLD
+293 LKRSSDSANSGLD

-332 SLKGLVKSSIEAADG
+332 SLTGLVKSSVEAADG

-389 TAKLATAGIPGY
+389 TAKLATAGIPEY

-412 AALGGTSESFNLAST
+412 AALGGTSESFSLAST

-456 LQDQLAKDSAY
+456 LQDQLAKDGAY
-467 TGNFSDAL
+467 TGDFSDAL

-496 FAKKAAISAT
+496 FAKNAAISAT

-542 NSVDSMLSKLR
+542 NSVDIMLSKLR

-562 VINILNK
+562 VINILNR
-569 PINGGES
+569 PINGGQS
-576 PTQAAITGIGQVI
+576 PTQAAVVGLGQVI
-589 IGTLPLITIFTTL
+589 TGTLPLITMFTSL
-602 FGSIVTWLSRPIA
+602 FAGIVVWLSRPIA

-622 VVMKA
+622 IVMTT
-627 LQQIFIT
+627 LQQVFT
-634 MQPLFLAIGQAINQL
+634 AVQPLFIAIGQAINQL
-649 IIVLITPI
+649 VTVLITPI
-657 GGTSPLQ
+657 AGVSPLQ

-670 IQIIQA
+670 AQIIQA
-676 FIPFIPALTQ
+676 IIPFIPALTQ
-686 ALVVLITTMTTPL
+686 AVVLLIVTMTSPL
-699 PNSNESPLQLIIQ
+699 PNSNESPLELIIQ
-712 AIVTQIKTFG
+712 GVINQINMFG
-722 QLLPTAITWFQS
+722 QLIPSAIGWFQS
-734 LLQQI
+734 LLQKI
-739 STPNST
+739 STPNAT
-745 GTSPLEG
+745 GVSPLES
-752 ALSAIG
+752 ALTAIG
-758 QAIGSIISVIPAVL
+758 QAINSIISVIPLILESL
-772 GALGSL
+772 GALAISL
-778 AVAIFTPPTKDSQ
+778 FTPPTKNAQ
-791 SPFVVLMQAIAN
+791 SPFVELMHALSNLIIA
-803 LMSALAPVIPTI
+803 LSPVIPT
-815 VTGIADIINVI
+815 VVSGLAGIINVI

-832 NPAAVPIVAVL
+832 NPASVPIVAVL

-859 ILQLVAA
+859 ILQLVGA
-866 LSEMTGG
+866 LSEMAGG
-873 LANIIPF
+873 LANVIPF
-880 IVSFAST
+880 ILSFAST
-887 VSIIGAVIVATIGVI
+887 VSIIGAVIVATIGII
-902 VTLIYWFHRTQGAV
+902 VTLIYWFHRTQGAI
-916 EQLRLGFAQV
+916 EQLKLGFVQV
-926 FKGIRQIIGGF
+926 FRGIRQIIGGF

-951 LHGHPIR
+951 LHGHPIK
-958 AAIDLSRGYRDAFN
+958 AAIDLARGFSASFR
-972 QIFVGAKN
+972 QILTGARN

-1006 IESAAHWFKSKWNGL
+1006 IESSARWFKSKWNGL

-1054 NGIDNAKSSIVNA
+1054 SGIDNAKSSIINA
-1067 TNNMIS
+1067 TNNMID

-1084 VDMLNKNMAGSVGD
+1084 IDILNKNMNGSVND

-1107 HNALTSNLSG
+1107 QNTLTSNLSG
-1117 LSTLVNPTVTAL
+1117 LSKMVNPTVIAL
-1129 SKMADAFNNFT
+1129 NRMAGAFNNFT

-1145 ASGRLS
+1145 ASGRLA

-1164 GQQQSGGMN
+1164 GKQQAGNMN

>member
-1 MSLLANNEA
+1 MNILANNEA

-40 DLNNALK
+40 DLNSALK
-47 LKMDPAVL
+47 LKMDPEIL

-68 LRKKVEQLNKQKI
+68 LRKKVEALNKQKI
-81 SLTKSG
+81 SLTKNG

-103 ATNAKIKNQALITQ
+103 ATNAKIKNQTLITNA
-117 SLKRQY
+117 LKRQY

-141 EAQIAKDQQL
+141 AEQIAKDQQL
-151 TRELRQQA
+151 TRELRNQA
-159 ITAQQVSDSFSRA
+159 LTAQQVSDSFSRA
-172 FKNTGDLS
+172 FKNTGELS

-195 LTELVQHLRESAKT
+195 LTELLQHLRESAKT
-209 IKISNDAEALDA
+209 IKLSNDVEGLDA
-221 NANAIK
+221 NANAIR
-227 RVTAQIVEQKSKLT
+227 RVTAQIVEQRSKLT
-241 ALKNAYIESNKPAQE
+241 ALKNAYIEAEKPAQE

-274 SSLRSLRGSITGV
+274 SSLRSLRSSISGV

-389 TAKLATAGIPGY
+389 TAKLATAGIPEY

-456 LQDQLAKDSAY
+456 LQDQLAKDGAY
-467 TGNFSDAL
+467 TGDFSDAL

-486 KALQEVGLQD
+486 KALQEVGMQD
-496 FAKKAAISAT
+496 FAKNAAISAT

-542 NSVDSMLSKLR
+542 NSVDTILSKLR

-569 PINGGES
+569 PINGGQS
-576 PTQAAITGIGQVI
+576 PTQSAVVGLGQVI
-589 IGTLPLITIFTTL
+589 TGTLPLITMFTSL
-602 FGSIVTWLSRPIA
+602 FAGIVVWLSRPIN

-622 VVMKA
+622 VVMTT
-627 LQQIFIT
+627 LQQIFIAV
-634 MQPLFLAIGQAINQL
+634 QPLFIAIGQAINQL
-649 IIVLITPI
+649 VTVLITPI
-657 GGTSPLQ
+657 AGVSPLQ

-670 IQIIQA
+670 SQIIQA
-676 FIPFIPALTQ
+676 IIPFIPALTQ
-686 ALVVLITTMTTPL
+686 AVVLLIVTMTSPL

-712 AIVTQIKTFG
+712 GVITQINTFG
-722 QLLPTAITWFQS
+722 QLIPSAIDWFQA
-734 LLQQI
+734 LLQKI
-739 STPNST
+739 STPNAT
-745 GTSPLEG
+745 GVSPLES

-758 QAIGSIISVIPAVL
+758 QAINSIISVIPLILESL
-772 GALGSL
+772 GALAVSL
-778 AVAIFTPPTKDSQ
+778 FTPPTKNAQ
-791 SPFVVLMQAIAN
+791 SPFVELMQALTN
-803 LMSALAPVIPTI
+803 LITALAPVIPT
-815 VTGIADIINVI
+815 VVAGIAGIINVI

-832 NPAAVPIVAVL
+832 NPASVPIVAVL

-866 LSEMTGG
+866 LSEMAGG
-873 LANIIPF
+873 LSNVIPF
-880 IVSFAST
+880 ILSFATT
-887 VSIIGAVIVATIGVI
+887 VGIIGAAIVATIGVI
-902 VTLIYWFHRTQGAV
+902 VTLIYWFHRTQGAI
-916 EQLRLGFAQV
+916 EQLKLGFVQV
-926 FKGIRQIIGGF
+926 FRGIRQIIGGF

-951 LHGHPIR
+951 LHGHPIK
-958 AAIDLSRGYRDAFN
+958 AAIDLARGFSASFR
-972 QIFVGAKN
+972 QILTGAKN

-1006 IESAAHWFKSKWNGL
+1006 IESSARWFKSKWNGL

-1067 TNNMIS
+1067 TNGMID
-1073 GITSPFANNNP
+1073 GITAPFANNNP
-1084 VDMLNKNMAGSVGD
+1084 VAILNRNMNGSVND
-1098 INKTLNQVN
+1098 LNKTLNQVDQN
-1107 HNALTSNLSG
+1107 TLTSNLSG
-1117 LSTLVNPTVTAL
+1117 LSKMVNPTVIAL
-1129 SKMADAFNNFT
+1129 NRMAGAFNNFT

-1145 ASGRLS
+1145 ASGRLA

>member
-1 MSLLANNEA
+1 MAKNEA
-10 IIKFGADYKSV
+10 IVKFGADYKSV

-47 LKMDPAVL
+47 LKMDPEVL
-55 LQSYKNAGTQVDL
+55 LQSYKNAGQQVDL
-68 LRKKVEQLNKQKI
+68 LRKKVEQLNKQKL

-94 LRNVNLEID
+94 LKNVNLELD
-103 ATNAKIKNQALITQ
+103 ATNAKIKNQTLITQ

-128 AEKQAED
+128 TEKQAED
-135 TQRRSI
+135 VQRKAI

-151 TRELRQQA
+151 TRELRNQA
-159 ITAQQVSDSFSRA
+159 TTAQQVSDSFNRA
-172 FKNTGDLS
+172 FKNTGDMS
-180 QFKRSIEE
+180 NFKRSITE
-188 QESSIRH
+188 QEASIRH
-195 LTELVQHLRESAKT
+195 LTELVQHLQESAKHL
-209 IKISNDAEALDA
+209 KLANDTEGLNA
-221 NANAIK
+221 NVNAIK
-227 RVTAQIVEQKSKLT
+227 RVNAQIVEQRAKLT
-241 ALKNAYIESNKPAQE
+241 SLKNAYVEVNKPAKE
-256 LGRFDRINEGLGK
+256 IGRFERINEGLSK

-274 SSLRSLRGSITGV
+274 SALRGLRGNISGV
-287 VPHFNL
+287 IPHFSL
-293 LRRSSDSANSGLD
+293 LRRSSDSANSGFG
-306 QLKATTVALGNML
+306 QLKATTVALGNIL
-319 STAIVTGTSRAVD
+319 STSVTAGASHAVD

-353 TMQLGGFNNQAI
+353 TMRLGGFNNQAI

-389 TAKLATAGIPGY
+389 TAKLATAGIPEY

-456 LQDQLAKDSAY
+456 LQDQLAKDGAY

-481 AQEFT
+481 AQAFT
-486 KALQEVGLQD
+486 KALQEVGMQD
-496 FAKKAAISAT
+496 FAKNAAVSAT

-518 VQTFGQDVAQSL
+518 VQTFGQEVAQSL
-530 QGTAVGAINKLN
+530 QGKAVSAINKLN
-542 NSVDSMLSKLR
+542 SSVDSTLSKLR
-553 GPVINELTQ
+553 GPVVSELTR

-576 PTQAAITGIGQVI
+576 PTQAAITGLGQVI
-589 IGTLPLITIFTTL
+589 IGTLPLITIFTNL
-602 FGSIVTWLSRPIA
+602 FASIVTWLSRPIA

-627 LQQIFIT
+627 LQQIFVS
-634 MQPLFLAIGQAINQL
+634 MQPLFIAIGQALNQL
-649 IIVLITPI
+649 ITVLITPI
-657 GGTSPLQ
+657 NGTSPLQ

-712 AIVTQIKTFG
+712 GIVTQIETFG
-722 QLLPTAITWFQS
+722 QLLPSAITWFQS

-739 STPNST
+739 STPNDT

-778 AVAIFTPPTKDSQ
+778 TVAIFTPPTKDSQ
-791 SPFVVLMQAIAN
+791 SPFVALMQALAN

-859 ILQLVAA
+859 IFQLVAA
-866 LSEMTGG
+866 LSEMAGG
-873 LANIIPF
+873 LANVIPF
-880 IVSFAST
+880 ILSFATT
-887 VSIIGAVIVATIGVI
+887 VGIIGAAIVVTIGII
-902 VTLIYWFHRTQGAV
+902 VSWIYWFHRTRGAI
-916 EQLRLGFAQV
+916 EQLRLGFRQV

-937 LGFVGAWANALSDL
+937 LGFVGTWANALSDL
-951 LHGHPIR
+951 IHGHPIR
-958 AAIDLSRGYRDAFN
+958 AAIDLSRGYRDSFN
-972 QIFVGAKN
+972 QIFAGAKN

-993 KVGANIIKGIWRG
+993 KVGANIIKGIWNG
-1006 IESAAHWFKSKWNGL
+1006 IKSSARWFKSKWNGL

-1041 MANIGQFIPMGLA
+1041 MASIGQFIPMGLA

-1067 TNNMIS
+1067 TNNMID

-1084 VDMLNKNMAGSVGD
+1084 VDLLNKNMTGSVND

-1145 ASGRLS
+1145 ASGRLA

>member
-1 MSLLANNEA
+1 MAKNEA
-10 IIKFGADYKSV
+10 IVKFGADYKSV

-47 LKMDPAVL
+47 LKMDPEVL
-55 LQSYKNAGTQVDL
+55 LQSYKNAGQQVDL

-87 ADEDSKQ
+87 ADDDSKQ
-94 LRNVNLEID
+94 LKNVNLELD
-103 ATNAKIKNQALITQ
+103 ATNAKIKNQTLITQ
-117 SLKRQY
+117 SLKRRY

-135 TQRRSI
+135 VQRKAI
-141 EAQIAKDQQL
+141 EAQIVKDQQL
-151 TRELRQQA
+151 TRELRNQA
-159 ITAQQVSDSFSRA
+159 TTAQQVSDSFVRA
-172 FKNTGDLS
+172 FKNTGDMS
-180 QFKRSIEE
+180 NFKRSITE
-188 QESSIRH
+188 QEASIRH
-195 LTELVQHLRESAKT
+195 LTELAQHLQESVKHLKLA
-209 IKISNDAEALDA
+209 NDTEGLNA

-227 RVTAQIVEQKSKLT
+227 RVTAQIVEQRSKL
-241 ALKNAYIESNKPAQE
+241 ASLKNAYIEANKPAKE
-256 LGRFDRINEGLGK
+256 IGRFDRINEGLSK

-274 SSLRSLRGSITGV
+274 SALRGLRGNISGI

-293 LRRSSDSANSGLD
+293 LRRSSDSTNSGFG
-306 QLKATTVALGNML
+306 QLKATTVALGNIL
-319 STAIVTGTSRAVD
+319 STSVTAGASHAVD

-353 TMQLGGFNNQAI
+353 TMRLGGFNNQAI

-389 TAKLATAGIPGY
+389 TAKLASAGIPGY

-456 LQDQLAKDSAY
+456 LQDQLAKDGAY

-486 KALQEVGLQD
+486 KALQEVGMQD
-496 FAKKAAISAT
+496 FAKKAAVSAN

-518 VQTFGQDVAQSL
+518 VQSFGQEVAQSI
-530 QGTAVGAINKLN
+530 QGKAVSAIHKLN
-542 NSVDSMLSKLR
+542 SSVDSTLSKLR
-553 GPVINELTQ
+553 GPVTSELTR

-576 PTQAAITGIGQVI
+576 PTQAAITGLGQVI

-602 FGSIVTWLSRPIA
+602 FASIVTWLSRPIA

-627 LQQIFIT
+627 LQQIFIA
-634 MQPLFLAIGQAINQL
+634 MQPLFIAIGQALNQL
-649 IIVLITPI
+649 ITVLITPI

-686 ALVVLITTMTTPL
+686 ALVILITTMTTPL

-712 AIVTQIKTFG
+712 AIVTEIKTFG
-722 QLLPTAITWFQS
+722 QLLPSAITWFQS

-739 STPNST
+739 STSNAT

-778 AVAIFTPPTKDSQ
+778 AVTIFTPPTKDSQ
-791 SPFVVLMQAIAN
+791 SPFVALMQALAN

-866 LSEMTGG
+866 LSEMAGG
-873 LANIIPF
+873 LANVIPF
-880 IVSFAST
+880 IVSFATT
-887 VSIIGAVIVATIGVI
+887 VGIIGAAIVVTIGII
-902 VTLIYWFHRTQGAV
+902 VSWIYWFHRTRGAI
-916 EQLRLGFAQV
+916 EQLRLGFRQV

-937 LGFVGAWANALSDL
+937 LGFVGAWANAISDL
-951 LHGHPIR
+951 IHGHPLR
-958 AAIDLSRGYRDAFN
+958 AAIDLSRGFRASFN
-972 QIFVGAKN
+972 QIFAGAKN
-980 LLGGLGNIVGSFV
+980 LLGGLGNIVGSFTR
-993 KVGANIIKGIWRG
+993 VGANIIKGIWSG
-1006 IESAAHWFKSKWNGL
+1006 IKSSARWFKSKWNGL

-1041 MANIGQFIPMGLA
+1041 MASIGQFIPMGLA
-1054 NGIDNAKSSIVNA
+1054 SGIDNAKSSIVNA

-1084 VDMLNKNMAGSVGD
+1084 IDLLNKNMNGSVND

-1107 HNALTSNLSG
+1107 QNALTSNLSG
-1117 LSTLVNPTVTAL
+1117 LSALVNPTVTSL

-1145 ASGRLS
+1145 ASGRLA

-1164 GQQQSGGMN
+1164 GQQQSAGMN

>member
-1 MSLLANNEA
+1 MTKNEA
-10 IIKFGADYKSV
+10 IVKFGADYKSV

-47 LKMDPAVL
+47 LKMDPEVL
-55 LQSYKNAGTQVDL
+55 LQSYKNAGQQVDL
-68 LRKKVEQLNKQKI
+68 LRKKVEQLNKQKL

-94 LRNVNLEID
+94 LKNVNLELD
-103 ATNAKIKNQALITQ
+103 ATNAKIKNQTLITQ

-128 AEKQAED
+128 TEKQAED
-135 TQRRSI
+135 VQRKAI
-141 EAQIAKDQQL
+141 EAQIVKDQQL
-151 TRELRQQA
+151 TRELRNQA
-159 ITAQQVSDSFSRA
+159 TTAQQVSDSFVRA
-172 FKNTGDLS
+172 FKNTGDMS
-180 QFKRSIEE
+180 NFKRSITE
-188 QESSIRH
+188 QEASIRH
-195 LTELVQHLRESAKT
+195 LTELVQHLQESAKHL
-209 IKISNDAEALDA
+209 KLSNDTEGLNA

-227 RVTAQIVEQKSKLT
+227 RVNAQIVEQRTKLT
-241 ALKNAYIESNKPAQE
+241 SLKNAYIEANKPAKE
-256 LGRFDRINEGLGK
+256 IGKFERINEGLSK

-274 SSLRSLRGSITGV
+274 SALRGLRGNISGV
-287 VPHFNL
+287 VPHFSL
-293 LRRSSDSANSGLD
+293 LRRSSDSANSGFG
-306 QLKATTVALGNML
+306 QLKATTVALGNIL
-319 STAIVTGTSRAVD
+319 STSVTAGASHAVD
-332 SLKGLVKSSIEAADG
+332 SLKGLVKSSVEAADG

-353 TMQLGGFNNQAI
+353 TMRLGGFNNQAI

-389 TAKLATAGIPGY
+389 TAKLASAGIPGY

-456 LQDQLAKDSAY
+456 LQDQLAKDGAY

-486 KALQEVGLQD
+486 KALQEVGMQD
-496 FAKKAAISAT
+496 FAKKAAVSAN

-518 VQTFGQDVAQSL
+518 VQSFGQEVAQSL
-530 QGTAVGAINKLN
+530 QGKAVSAIHKLN
-542 NSVDSMLSKLR
+542 SSVDSTLSKLR
-553 GPVINELTQ
+553 GPVTSELTR

-576 PTQAAITGIGQVI
+576 PTQAAITGLGQVI

-602 FGSIVTWLSRPIA
+602 FASIVTWLSRPIA

-627 LQQIFIT
+627 LQQIFIA
-634 MQPLFLAIGQAINQL
+634 MQPLFIAVGQAINQL
-649 IIVLITPI
+649 ITVLITPI
-657 GGTSPLQ
+657 GGESPLQ

-670 IQIIQA
+670 ILIIQS
-676 FIPFIPALTQ
+676 FIPFVPALTQ

-699 PNSNESPLQLIIQ
+699 PNSNESPLQLIIE

-722 QLLPTAITWFQS
+722 QLLPSAITWFQS
-734 LLQQI
+734 LLQKI
-739 STPNST
+739 ITPNAT

-791 SPFVVLMQAIAN
+791 SPFVALMQALAN

-832 NPAAVPIVAVL
+832 NPASVPIVAVL

-866 LSEMTGG
+866 LSEMAGG
-873 LANIIPF
+873 LANVIPF
-880 IVSFAST
+880 IVSFATT
-887 VSIIGAVIVATIGVI
+887 VGIIGAAIVVTIGII
-902 VTLIYWFHRTQGAV
+902 VTWIYWFHRTRGTI
-916 EQLRLGFAQV
+916 EQLRLGFRQV

-937 LGFVGAWANALSDL
+937 LGFVGAWANAISDL
-951 LHGHPIR
+951 IHGHPIR
-958 AAIDLSRGYRDAFN
+958 AAVDLSRGYRDAFN
-972 QIFVGAKN
+972 QILTGAKN

-993 KVGANIIKGIWRG
+993 KVGVNIIKGLWNG
-1006 IESAAHWFKSKWNGL
+1006 IKSSARWFKSKWNGL

-1054 NGIDNAKSSIVNA
+1054 SGMDNAKSSIVNA

-1073 GITSPFANNNP
+1073 GITSPFENNNP
-1084 VDMLNKNMAGSVGD
+1084 VDILNKNMSGSVGD

-1107 HNALTSNLSG
+1107 QNALTSNLSG
-1117 LSTLVNPTVTAL
+1117 LSTLVNPTVIAL
-1129 SKMADAFNNFT
+1129 SKMADAFNGFT

-1145 ASGRLS
+1145 ASGRLA

-1164 GQQQSGGMN
+1164 GQQQSAGMN

>member
-1 MSLLANNEA
+1 MNILANNEA

-47 LKMDPAVL
+47 LKMDPEIL
-55 LQSYKNAGTQVDL
+55 LQSYKNAGTQIDL

-94 LRNVNLEID
+94 LKNVNLELD
-103 ATNAKIKNQALITQ
+103 ATNAKIKNQTLITQ

-128 AEKQAED
+128 AERQAED

-141 EAQIAKDQQL
+141 AEQIAKDQQL
-151 TRELRQQA
+151 TRELRNQA
-159 ITAQQVSDSFSRA
+159 TTAQQVSDSFARA

-195 LTELVQHLRESAKT
+195 LTELLQHLRESAKT
-209 IKISNDAEALDA
+209 IKLSNDAEGLDA
-221 NANAIK
+221 NANAIR
-227 RVTAQIVEQKSKLT
+227 RVTAQIVEQRSKLT
-241 ALKNAYIESNKPAQE
+241 ALKNAYIEANKPAQE

-274 SSLRSLRGSITGV
+274 SSLRSLRSSITGV
-287 VPHFNL
+287 VPHFNI

-319 STAIVTGTSRAVD
+319 STAVVTGTSRAVD

-389 TAKLATAGIPGY
+389 TAKLATAGIPEY

-412 AALGGTSESFNLAST
+412 SALGGTSESFSLAST

-456 LQDQLAKDSAY
+456 LQDQLAKDGAY

-475 SQGQIS
+475 TQGQIS

-486 KALQEVGLQD
+486 KALQEVGMQD
-496 FAKKAAISAT
+496 FAKKAAVSAT

-518 VQTFGQDVAQSL
+518 VQTFGQEVAQSL

-542 NSVDSMLSKLR
+542 NSVDTMLSKLR

-569 PINGGES
+569 PINGGQS
-576 PTQAAITGIGQVI
+576 PTQSAVVGLGQVI
-589 IGTLPLITIFTTL
+589 TGTLPLITMFTSL
-602 FGSIVTWLSRPIA
+602 FAGIVVWLSRPIA

-622 VVMKA
+622 LVMTT
-627 LQQIFIT
+627 LQQIFIAV
-634 MQPLFLAIGQAINQL
+634 QPLFLAIGQAINQL
-649 IIVLITPI
+649 VTVLITPI
-657 GGTSPLQ
+657 AGVSPLQ

-670 IQIIQA
+670 SQIIQA
-676 FIPFIPALTQ
+676 IIPFIPALTQ
-686 ALVVLITTMTTPL
+686 AVVLLIVTMTSPL

-712 AIVTQIKTFG
+712 GVINQINAFG
-722 QLLPTAITWFQS
+722 QLIPSAIGWFQS
-734 LLQQI
+734 LLQKV
-739 STPNST
+739 STPNAT
-745 GTSPLEG
+745 GVSPLES
-752 ALSAIG
+752 ALSSIG
-758 QAIGSIISVIPAVL
+758 QSINSIISVIPLILESL
-772 GALGSL
+772 GEL
-778 AVAIFTPPTKDSQ
+778 AVSLFAPPTKNAQ
-791 SPFVVLMQAIAN
+791 SPFVELMQALTN
-803 LMSALAPVIPTI
+803 LITALAPVIPT
-815 VTGIADIINVI
+815 VVSGLAGIINVI

-832 NPAAVPIVAVL
+832 NPASVPIVAVL

-859 ILQLVAA
+859 IFQLVAA
-866 LSEMTGG
+866 LSEMAGG
-873 LANIIPF
+873 LANVIPF
-880 IVSFAST
+880 ILSFTST

-902 VTLIYWFHRTQGAV
+902 VTLIYWFHRTQGAI
-916 EQLRLGFAQV
+916 EQLKLGFVQV

-951 LHGHPIR
+951 LHGHPIK
-958 AAIDLSRGYRDAFN
+958 AAIDLARGYKDAFN
-972 QIFVGAKN
+972 QIIAGAKN

-1006 IESAAHWFKSKWNGL
+1006 IESSARWFKSKWNGL

-1041 MANIGQFIPMGLA
+1041 MSSIGQFIPMGLA
-1054 NGIDNAKSSIVNA
+1054 NGIDNAKSSVVNA
-1067 TNNMIS
+1067 TNNMID

-1084 VDMLNKNMAGSVGD
+1084 VDILNRNMNGSVND
-1098 INKTLNQVN
+1098 LNKTLDQVDQ
-1107 HNALTSNLSG
+1107 NALTSNLSG
-1117 LSTLVNPTVTAL
+1117 LSKLVNPTVIAL
-1129 SKMADAFNNFT
+1129 NRMAGAFNNFT

-1145 ASGRLS
+1145 ASGRLA
-1151 NFNQSVNVAINGV
+1151 NFNQSVNVAIKGV

>member
-1 MSLLANNEA
+1 MKILVNNEA

-47 LKMDPAVL
+47 LKMDPEIL

-68 LRKKVEQLNKQKI
+68 LRKKVEALNKQKI

-87 ADEDSKQ
+87 ADDDSKQ

-103 ATNAKIKNQALITQ
+103 ATNAKIKNQTLITNA
-117 SLKRQY
+117 LKRQY

-141 EAQIAKDQQL
+141 EEQIAKDQQL
-151 TRELRQQA
+151 TRELRNQA
-159 ITAQQVSDSFSRA
+159 VTGQQVSDSFARA

-195 LTELVQHLRESAKT
+195 LTDLVEHLRESAKT
-209 IKISNDAEALDA
+209 IKLSNDSEGLDA
-221 NANAIK
+221 NANAIR
-227 RVTAQIVEQKSKLT
+227 RVTAQIVEQRSKLT
-241 ALKNAYIESNKPAQE
+241 ALKNAYIEAEKPAQE

-319 STAIVTGTSRAVD
+319 STAVVTGTGRAVD
-332 SLKGLVKSSIEAADG
+332 SLKGLVKSSIEASDG

-389 TAKLATAGIPGY
+389 TAKLATAGIPEY

-412 AALGGTSESFNLAST
+412 SALGGTSESFSLAST

-456 LQDQLAKDSAY
+456 LQDQLAKDGAY

-486 KALQEVGLQD
+486 KALQEVGMQD
-496 FAKKAAISAT
+496 FAKNAAISAT

-542 NSVDSMLSKLR
+542 NSVDTMLSKLR

-569 PINGGES
+569 PINGGQS
-576 PTQAAITGIGQVI
+576 PTQSAVVGLGQVI
-589 IGTLPLITIFTTL
+589 TGTLPLITMFTSL
-602 FGSIVTWLSRPIA
+602 FAGIVVWLSKPIA

-622 VVMKA
+622 IVMTT
-627 LQQIFIT
+627 LQQIFT
-634 MQPLFLAIGQAINQL
+634 AVQPLFIAIGQAINQL
-649 IIVLITPI
+649 VTVLITPI
-657 GGTSPLQ
+657 AGVSPLQ

-670 IQIIQA
+670 SQIIQA
-676 FIPFIPALTQ
+676 IIPFIPALTQ
-686 ALVVLITTMTTPL
+686 SVVLLIVTLTSPL

-712 AIVTQIKTFG
+712 GVINQINMFG
-722 QLLPTAITWFQS
+722 QLIPSAIGWFQS
-734 LLQQI
+734 LLQKV
-739 STPNST
+739 STPNAT
-745 GTSPLEG
+745 GVSPLES

-758 QAIGSIISVIPAVL
+758 QAIRSIISVIPLILESL
-772 GALGSL
+772 GEL
-778 AVAIFTPPTKDSQ
+778 AVSLFTPPTKNAQ
-791 SPFVVLMQAIAN
+791 SPFVELMQALTNLIIA
-803 LMSALAPVIPTI
+803 LSPVIPT
-815 VTGIADIINVI
+815 VVSGLAGIINVI

-832 NPAAVPIVAVL
+832 NPASVPIVAVL

-854 SAVIP
+854 RAVIP
-859 ILQLVAA
+859 IFQLVAA
-866 LSEMTGG
+866 LSEMAGG
-873 LANIIPF
+873 LANVIPF
-880 IVSFAST
+880 ILSFAST
-887 VSIIGAVIVATIGVI
+887 VSIVGAVIVATIGTI
-902 VTLIYWFHRTQGAV
+902 VTLIYWFHRTQGAI
-916 EQLRLGFAQV
+916 EQLKLGFVQV
-926 FKGIRQIIGGF
+926 FRGIRQIIGGF

-951 LHGHPIR
+951 LHGHPIK
-958 AAIDLSRGYRDAFN
+958 AVIDLARGFTASFR
-972 QIFVGAKN
+972 QILTGAKN
-980 LLGGLGNIVGSFV
+980 LLGGLGNIIGSFV

-1006 IESAAHWFKSKWNGL
+1006 IESSARWFKSKWNGL
-1021 ISWLP
+1021 INWLP

-1054 NGIDNAKSSIVNA
+1054 TGIDNAKSSVVNA
-1067 TNNMIS
+1067 TNNMIG
-1073 GITSPFANNNP
+1073 GITAPFANNNP
-1084 VDMLNKNMAGSVGD
+1084 VALLNKNMNGSVND
-1098 INKTLNQVN
+1098 LNKTLNQVDQ
-1107 HNALTSNLSG
+1107 NALTYNLSG
-1117 LSTLVNPTVTAL
+1117 LSKMVNPTVIAL
-1129 SKMADAFNNFT
+1129 NRMAGAFNNFT

-1145 ASGRLS
+1145 ASGRLA

-1164 GQQQSGGMN
+1164 GQQQSGNLN
-1173 QAMVAQT
+1173 QTMVAQT

>member
-1 MSLLANNEA
+1 MNILASNEA

-47 LKMDPAVL
+47 LKMDPEVL

-68 LRKKVEQLNKQKI
+68 LRKKVEALNKQKI
-81 SLTKSG
+81 SLTKNG
-87 ADEDSKQ
+87 AVDDSKQ

-103 ATNAKIKNQALITQ
+103 ATNAKIKNQTLI
-117 SLKRQY
+117 SNALKRQY

-141 EAQIAKDQQL
+141 EEQIAKDQQL
-151 TRELRQQA
+151 TRELRNQA
-159 ITAQQVSDSFSRA
+159 RTAQQVSDSLSRA

-180 QFKRSIEE
+180 QFKRSIDE

-195 LTELVQHLRESAKT
+195 LTELLQHLRESAKT
-209 IKISNDAEALDA
+209 IKLSNDAEGLDA

-227 RVTAQIVEQKSKLT
+227 RVTAQIVEQRSKLT
-241 ALKNAYIESNKPAQE
+241 ALKNAYIEAEKPAQE

-274 SSLRSLRGSITGV
+274 SSLRSLRSSITGV
-287 VPHFNL
+287 VPRFNL

-319 STAIVTGTSRAVD
+319 STAVISGTSRAVD
-332 SLKGLVKSSIEAADG
+332 SLKGLVKSSLEAADG

-389 TAKLATAGIPGY
+389 TAKLASAGIPEY

-412 AALGGTSESFNLAST
+412 SALGGTSESFSLAST

-456 LQDQLAKDSAY
+456 LQDQLAKDGAY

-481 AQEFT
+481 AQAFT
-486 KALQEVGLQD
+486 KALREVGMQD
-496 FAKKAAISAT
+496 FAKKAAVSAT

-542 NSVDSMLSKLR
+542 NSVDTMLSKLR

-562 VINILNK
+562 VINILNR
-569 PINGGES
+569 PINGGQS
-576 PTQAAITGIGQVI
+576 PTQSAVVGIGQVI
-589 IGTLPLITIFTTL
+589 TGTLPLITMFTSL
-602 FGSIVTWLSRPIA
+602 FAGIVTWLSRPIN

-622 VVMKA
+622 IVMTT
-627 LQQIFIT
+627 LQQIFIAD
-634 MQPLFLAIGQAINQL
+634 QPLFLAIGQSINQL
-649 IIVLITPI
+649 VTVLITPI
-657 GGTSPLQ
+657 AGVSPLQ

-670 IQIIQA
+670 AQIIQA
-676 FIPFIPALTQ
+676 IIPFIPALTQ
-686 ALVVLITTMTTPL
+686 AVVMLIVTMTSPL

-712 AIVTQIKTFG
+712 GVINQINTFG
-722 QLLPTAITWFQS
+722 QLIPSAIGWFQA
-734 LLQQI
+734 LLQKV
-739 STPNST
+739 STPNAT
-745 GTSPLEG
+745 GISPLES
-752 ALSAIG
+752 ALTAIA
-758 QAIGSIISVIPAVL
+758 QAINSIIGVIPAVL

-778 AVAIFTPPTKDSQ
+778 AVAIFTPPSKDSQ
-791 SPFVVLMQAIAN
+791 SPFVALMQALAN

-815 VTGIADIINVI
+815 VTGIAGIINVI

-832 NPAAVPIVAVL
+832 NPASVPIVAVL

-866 LSEMTGG
+866 LSEMAGG
-873 LANIIPF
+873 LANVIPF
-880 IVSFAST
+880 ILSFAST
-887 VSIIGAVIVATIGVI
+887 VSIIGAVIVATIGTI
-902 VTLIYWFHRTQGAV
+902 ITLIYWFHRTQGAI
-916 EQLRLGFAQV
+916 EQLKLGFVQV
-926 FKGIRQIIGGF
+926 FRGIRQIIGGF

-951 LHGHPIR
+951 LHGHPIK
-958 AAIDLSRGYRDAFN
+958 AAIDLARGFSASFR
-972 QIFVGAKN
+972 QILTGAKN

-1006 IESAAHWFKSKWNGL
+1006 IESSARWFKSKWNGL

-1041 MANIGQFIPMGLA
+1041 MASIGQFIPMGLA
-1054 NGIDNAKSSIVNA
+1054 SGIDNAKSSIVNA
-1067 TNNMIS
+1067 TNNMID
-1073 GITSPFANNNP
+1073 GITAPFANNNP
-1084 VDMLNKNMAGSVGD
+1084 IDLLNKNMNGSVND

-1107 HNALTSNLSG
+1107 QNALTTNLSG
-1117 LSTLVNPTVTAL
+1117 LSKMVNPTVIAL
-1129 SKMADAFNNFT
+1129 NRMAGAFNNFT
-1140 ASMIN
+1140 ASIIN
-1145 ASGRLS
+1145 SSGRLA
-1151 NFNQSVNVAINGV
+1151 NFNHSVNVAINGV

>member
-1 MSLLANNEA
+1 MNILAKNEA
-10 IIKFGADYKSV
+10 IVKFGADYKSV

-47 LKMDPAVL
+47 LKMDPEVL
-55 LQSYKNAGTQVDL
+55 LQSYKNAGQQVDL
-68 LRKKVEQLNKQKI
+68 LRKKVEQLNKQKL

-94 LRNVNLEID
+94 LKNVNLELD
-103 ATNAKIKNQALITQ
+103 ATNAKIKNQTLITQ
-117 SLKRQY
+117 ALKRQY

-128 AEKQAED
+128 TEKQAED
-135 TQRRSI
+135 VQRKAI

-151 TRELRQQA
+151 TRELRNQA
-159 ITAQQVSDSFSRA
+159 LTAQQVSDSFSRA

-209 IKISNDAEALDA
+209 IKLSNDVEGLDV
-221 NANAIK
+221 NANAIR
-227 RVTAQIVEQKSKLT
+227 RVTAQIVEQRSKLT
-241 ALKNAYIESNKPAQE
+241 ALKNAYIEANKPAQE

-274 SSLRSLRGSITGV
+274 SSLRSLRSSITGV
-287 VPHFNL
+287 VPHFNI

-319 STAIVTGTSRAVD
+319 STAIVTGTNRAVD

-389 TAKLATAGIPGY
+389 TAKLASAGIPEY

-412 AALGGTSESFNLAST
+412 AALGGTSESFNLTST

-456 LQDQLAKDSAY
+456 LQDQLTKDGAY
-467 TGNFSDAL
+467 TGDFSDAL

-486 KALQEVGLQD
+486 KALQEVGMQD
-496 FAKKAAISAT
+496 FAKKAAVSAT

-518 VQTFGQDVAQSL
+518 VQSFGQEVAQAI
-530 QGTAVGAINKLN
+530 QGKAVSAINKLN
-542 NSVDSMLSKLR
+542 NSVDKTLSKLR
-553 GPVINELTQ
+553 GPVISELTR

-569 PINGGES
+569 PIKGGES
-576 PTQAAITGIGQVI
+576 PTQAVITGIGQVI
-589 IGTLPLITIFTTL
+589 IGTLPLITMFTTL
-602 FGSIVTWLSRPIA
+602 FAGIVTWLSRPIA
-615 GGQSPIQ
+615 GGQSPIET
-622 VVMKA
+622 VMKA
-627 LQQIFIT
+627 LQQLFIAL
-634 MQPLFLAIGQAINQL
+634 QPLFIAVGQAINQL
-649 IIVLITPI
+649 ITVLITPI
-657 GGTSPLQ
+657 SGMSPLQ

-670 IQIIQA
+670 ILIIQA
-676 FIPFIPALTQ
+676 FIPFVPALTQ

-712 AIVTQIKTFG
+712 AIVSQITTFG
-722 QLLPTAITWFQS
+722 QLIPSAIEWFQS
-734 LLQQI
+734 LLQKV
-739 STPNST
+739 STPNAT
-745 GTSPLEG
+745 GVSPLES

-758 QAIGSIISVIPAVL
+758 QAIGSIINVIPLILESL
-772 GALGSL
+772 GALTISL
-778 AVAIFTPPTKDSQ
+778 FTPPTKNSQ
-791 SPFVVLMQAIAN
+791 SPFVELMRALSN
-803 LMSALAPVIPTI
+803 LITALAPVIPT
-815 VTGIADIINVI
+815 VVSGLAGIINVI

-832 NPAAVPIVAVL
+832 NPASVPIVAVL

-866 LSEMTGG
+866 LSEMAGG
-873 LANIIPF
+873 LSNVIPF
-880 IVSFAST
+880 IVSFTST
-887 VSIIGAVIVATIGVI
+887 VATIGAVIVVTIGII
-902 VTLIYWFHRTQGAV
+902 VTWIYWFHRTHGV
-916 EQLRLGFAQV
+916 IEQLRLGFRQV

-937 LGFVGAWANALSDL
+937 LGFVGAFTNALSDL
-951 LHGHPIR
+951 IHGHPIK
-958 AAIDLSRGYRDAFN
+958 AVIDLARGFSASFR
-972 QIFVGAKN
+972 QILTGARN

-1006 IESAAHWFKSKWNGL
+1006 IESTAHWFKSKWNGL

-1054 NGIDNAKSSIVNA
+1054 TGIDNAKSSIVNA
-1067 TNNMIS
+1067 TNNMID

-1084 VDMLNKNMAGSVGD
+1084 IDILNKNMTGSVND

-1107 HNALTSNLSG
+1107 QNALTSNLSG
-1117 LSTLVNPTVTAL
+1117 LSKMVNPTVIAL
-1129 SKMADAFNNFT
+1129 NRMAGAFNNFT

-1145 ASGRLS
+1145 ASGRLV

-1164 GQQQSGGMN
+1164 GQQQSGNLN

>member
-1 MSLLANNEA
+1 MNILAKNEA
-10 IIKFGADYKSV
+10 IVKFGADYKSV

-47 LKMDPAVL
+47 LKMDPEVL
-55 LQSYKNAGTQVDL
+55 LQSYKNAGQQVDL
-68 LRKKVEQLNKQKI
+68 LRKKVEQLNKQKL

-94 LRNVNLEID
+94 LKNVNLELD
-103 ATNAKIKNQALITQ
+103 ATNAKIKNQTLITQ

-128 AEKQAED
+128 TEKQAED
-135 TQRRSI
+135 VQRKAI
-141 EAQIAKDQQL
+141 EAQIVKDQQL
-151 TRELRQQA
+151 TRELRNQA
-159 ITAQQVSDSFSRA
+159 TTAQQVSDSFVRA
-172 FKNTGDLS
+172 FKNTGDMS
-180 QFKRSIEE
+180 NFKRSITE
-188 QESSIRH
+188 QEASIRH
-195 LTELVQHLRESAKT
+195 LTELVQHLQESAKHL
-209 IKISNDAEALDA
+209 KLANDTEGLNA

-227 RVTAQIVEQKSKLT
+227 RVNAQIVEQRAKLT
-241 ALKNAYIESNKPAQE
+241 SLKNAYIEANKPAKE
-256 LGRFDRINEGLGK
+256 IGRFERINEGLNK

-274 SSLRSLRGSITGV
+274 SALRGLRGNISGV

-293 LRRSSDSANSGLD
+293 LRRSSDSANSGFG
-306 QLKATTVALGNML
+306 QLKATTVALGNIL
-319 STAIVTGTSRAVD
+319 STSVTAGVSHAVD
-332 SLKGLVKSSIEAADG
+332 SLKGLVKSSVEAADG

-353 TMQLGGFNNQAI
+353 TMRLGGFNNQAI
-365 TDAYNQSKKYADLTV
+365 TEAYNQSKKYADLTV

-389 TAKLATAGIPGY
+389 TAKLASAGIPGY

-412 AALGGTSESFNLAST
+412 AALGGTSESFSLAST

-456 LQDQLAKDSAY
+456 LQDQLAKDGAY

-486 KALQEVGLQD
+486 KALQEVGMQD
-496 FAKKAAISAT
+496 FAKKAAVSAN

-518 VQTFGQDVAQSL
+518 VQSFGQEVAQSL
-530 QGTAVGAINKLN
+530 QGKAVSAIHKLN
-542 NSVDSMLSKLR
+542 SSVDSTLSKLR
-553 GPVINELTQ
+553 GPVTSELTR
-562 VINILNK
+562 VISILNK

-576 PTQAAITGIGQVI
+576 PTQAAITGLGQVI

-602 FGSIVTWLSRPIA
+602 FASIVTWLSRPIA

-627 LQQIFIT
+627 LQQIFVA
-634 MQPLFLAIGQAINQL
+634 MQPLFIAIGQALNQL
-649 IIVLITPI
+649 ITVLITPI

-686 ALVVLITTMTTPL
+686 ALVILITTMTTPL

-722 QLLPTAITWFQS
+722 QLLPSAINWFQS

-739 STPNST
+739 STPNAT

-791 SPFVVLMQAIAN
+791 SPFVALMQALAN

-866 LSEMTGG
+866 LSEMAGG
-873 LANIIPF
+873 LANVIPF
-880 IVSFAST
+880 IVSFATT
-887 VSIIGAVIVATIGVI
+887 VGIIGAAIVVTIGII
-902 VTLIYWFHRTQGAV
+902 VTWIYWFHRTRGAI
-916 EQLRLGFAQV
+916 EQLRLGFRQV

-937 LGFVGAWANALSDL
+937 LGFVGAWANAISDL
-951 LHGHPIR
+951 IHGHPIR
-958 AAIDLSRGYRDAFN
+958 AAIDLSRGYRESFN
-972 QIFVGAKN
+972 QILAGARN
-980 LLGGLGNIVGSFV
+980 LLGGLGNIVGSFAR
-993 KVGANIIKGIWRG
+993 VGANIIKGIWNG
-1006 IESAAHWFKSKWNGL
+1006 IKSSARWFKSKWNGL

-1041 MANIGQFIPMGLA
+1041 MASIGQFIPMGLA
-1054 NGIDNAKSSIVNA
+1054 TGIDNAKSSVVNA
-1067 TNNMIS
+1067 TNNMID
-1073 GITSPFANNNP
+1073 GITSPFENNNP

-1140 ASMIN
+1140 VSMIN
-1145 ASGRLS
+1145 ASGRLA

>member
-1 MSLLANNEA
+1 MTKNEA
-10 IIKFGADYKSV
+10 IVKFGADYKSV

-47 LKMDPAVL
+47 LKMDPEVL
-55 LQSYKNAGTQVDL
+55 LQSYKNASQQVDL
-68 LRKKVEQLNKQKI
+68 LRKKVEQLNKQKL

-94 LRNVNLEID
+94 LKNVNLELD
-103 ATNAKIKNQALITQ
+103 ATNAKIKNQTLITQ

-135 TQRRSI
+135 VQRKAI
-141 EAQIAKDQQL
+141 EAQIVKDQQL
-151 TRELRQQA
+151 TRELRNQA
-159 ITAQQVSDSFSRA
+159 TTEQQVSDSFTRA
-172 FKNTGDLS
+172 FKNTGDMTN
-180 QFKRSIEE
+180 FKRSITE
-188 QESSIRH
+188 QEASIRH
-195 LTELVQHLRESAKT
+195 LTELVQHLQESSKHLKLA
-209 IKISNDAEALDA
+209 NDTEGLNA

-227 RVTAQIVEQKSKLT
+227 RVNAQIAEQRAKLT
-241 ALKNAYIESNKPAQE
+241 SLKNAYIEANKPAKE
-256 LGRFDRINEGLGK
+256 IGRFERINEGLSK

-274 SSLRSLRGSITGV
+274 SALRGLRGNISGV

-293 LRRSSDSANSGLD
+293 LRRSSDSANSGFG
-306 QLKATTVALGNML
+306 QLKATTVALGNIL
-319 STAIVTGTSRAVD
+319 STSVTAGASHAVD
-332 SLKGLVKSSIEAADG
+332 SLKGLVKSSVEAADG

-353 TMQLGGFNNQAI
+353 TMRLGGFNNQAI

-389 TAKLATAGIPGY
+389 TAKLGSAGIPGY

-412 AALGGTSESFNLAST
+412 AALGGTSESFNLTST

-441 DFRTMTEDLGGGAKQ
+441 DFRTMTEDLGGGSKQ
-456 LQDQLAKDSAY
+456 LQDQLAKDGAY

-486 KALQEVGLQD
+486 KALQEVGMQD
-496 FAKKAAISAT
+496 FAKKAAVSAN

-518 VQTFGQDVAQSL
+518 VQSFGQEVAQSL
-530 QGTAVGAINKLN
+530 QGKAVSAIHKLN
-542 NSVDSMLSKLR
+542 SSVDSTLSKLR
-553 GPVINELTQ
+553 GPVISELTR

-576 PTQAAITGIGQVI
+576 PTQAAITGLGQVI

-602 FGSIVTWLSRPIA
+602 FASIVTWLSRSIA

-634 MQPLFLAIGQAINQL
+634 MQPLFIAIGQAINQL
-649 IIVLITPI
+649 ITVLITPI

-676 FIPFIPALTQ
+676 FIPFIPDLTQ

-699 PNSNESPLQLIIQ
+699 PNSNESPLQLIIE

-722 QLLPTAITWFQS
+722 QLLPAAITWFQS

-739 STPNST
+739 STPNAT

-791 SPFVVLMQAIAN
+791 SPFVALMQALTN

-826 ASFVAK
+826 ASFVVK

-866 LSEMTGG
+866 LSEMAGG
-873 LANIIPF
+873 LANVIPF
-880 IVSFAST
+880 IVSFTST
-887 VSIIGAVIVATIGVI
+887 VAIIGAAIVVTIGII
-902 VTLIYWFHRTQGAV
+902 VTWIYWFHRTRGAI
-916 EQLRLGFAQV
+916 EQLRLGFRQV

-937 LGFVGAWANALSDL
+937 LGFVGAWANAISDL
-951 LHGHPIR
+951 IHGHPIR
-958 AAIDLSRGYRDAFN
+958 AAIDLSRGYRESFN
-972 QIFVGAKN
+972 QICTGAKN
-980 LLGGLGNIVGSFV
+980 LLGGLGNIVGSFAR
-993 KVGANIIKGIWRG
+993 VGANIIKGIWNG
-1006 IESAAHWFKSKWNGL
+1006 IKSSARWFKSKWNGL
-1021 ISWLP
+1021 INWLP

-1041 MANIGQFIPMGLA
+1041 MASIGQFIPMGLA
-1054 NGIDNAKSSIVNA
+1054 TGIDNAKSSIVNA
-1067 TNNMIS
+1067 TNNMID
-1073 GITSPFANNNP
+1073 GITAPFVNNNP
-1084 VDMLNKNMAGSVGD
+1084 VAILNRNMNGSVND

-1107 HNALTSNLSG
+1107 QNALTTNLSG

-1129 SKMADAFNNFT
+1129 SKMADAFNGFT

-1145 ASGRLS
+1145 ASGRLD

-1164 GQQQSGGMN
+1164 GQQQSAGMN

>member
-1 MSLLANNEA
+1 MNILAKNEA
-10 IIKFGADYKSV
+10 IVKFGADYKSV

-47 LKMDPAVL
+47 LKMDPEVL
-55 LQSYKNAGTQVDL
+55 LQSYENAGQQVDL
-68 LRKKVEQLNKQKI
+68 LRKKVEQLNKQKL

-103 ATNAKIKNQALITQ
+103 ATNAKIKNQTLIT
-117 SLKRQY
+117 SALKRQY

-128 AEKQAED
+128 TEKQAED
-135 TQRRSI
+135 VQRKAI
-141 EAQIAKDQQL
+141 EAQIVKDQQL
-151 TRELRQQA
+151 TRELRNQA
-159 ITAQQVSDSFSRA
+159 TTAQQVSDSFARA
-172 FKNTGDLS
+172 FKNTGDMS
-180 QFKRSIEE
+180 NFKRSITE
-188 QESSIRH
+188 QEASIRH
-195 LTELVQHLRESAKT
+195 LTELVQHLQESAKHLKLT
-209 IKISNDAEALDA
+209 NDTEGLNA

-227 RVTAQIVEQKSKLT
+227 RVNAQIVEQRAKLT
-241 ALKNAYIESNKPAQE
+241 SLKNAYIEANKPAKE
-256 LGRFDRINEGLGK
+256 IGRFERINEGLSK

-274 SSLRSLRGSITGV
+274 SALRGLRGNISGV
-287 VPHFNL
+287 VPHFSL
-293 LRRSSDSANSGLD
+293 LRRSSDSANSGFG
-306 QLKATTVALGNML
+306 QLKATTVALGNIL
-319 STAIVTGTSRAVD
+319 STSVTAGASHAVD
-332 SLKGLVKSSIEAADG
+332 SLKGLVKSSVEAADG

-353 TMQLGGFNNQAI
+353 TMRLGGFNNQAI
-365 TDAYNQSKKYADLTV
+365 TEAYNQSKKYADLTV

-389 TAKLATAGIPGY
+389 TAKLASAGIPGY

-412 AALGGTSESFNLAST
+412 AALGGTSESFSLAST

-456 LQDQLAKDSAY
+456 LQDQLAKDGAY

-486 KALQEVGLQD
+486 KALQEIGMQD
-496 FAKKAAISAT
+496 FAKKAAVSAN

-518 VQTFGQDVAQSL
+518 VQSFGQEVAQSL

-542 NSVDSMLSKLR
+542 NSVDTMLSKLR

-569 PINGGES
+569 PINGGQS
-576 PTQAAITGIGQVI
+576 PTQSAVVGIGQVI
-589 IGTLPLITIFTTL
+589 TGTLPLITMFTTL
-602 FGSIVTWLSRPIA
+602 FAGIVTWLSRPIA

-622 VVMKA
+622 IVMTT
-627 LQQIFIT
+627 LQQVFT
-634 MQPLFLAIGQAINQL
+634 AVQPLFIAIGQAINQL
-649 IIVLITPI
+649 VTVLITPI
-657 GGTSPLQ
+657 TGVSPLQ

-670 IQIIQA
+670 ILIIQA

-699 PNSNESPLQLIIQ
+699 PNSNESPLQLIIE

-722 QLLPTAITWFQS
+722 QLLPAAITWFQS

-739 STPNST
+739 STPNAT

-758 QAIGSIISVIPAVL
+758 RAIGSIINVIPAVL

-778 AVAIFTPPTKDSQ
+778 TVAIFTPPTKDSQ
-791 SPFVVLMQAIAN
+791 SPFVALMQALAN

-832 NPAAVPIVAVL
+832 NPASVPIVAVL

-866 LSEMTGG
+866 LSEMAGG
-873 LANIIPF
+873 LANVIPF
-880 IVSFAST
+880 IVSFATT
-887 VSIIGAVIVATIGVI
+887 VGIIGTAIVVTIGII
-902 VTLIYWFHRTQGAV
+902 VTWIYWFHRTRGAI
-916 EQLRLGFAQV
+916 EQLRLGFRQV

-951 LHGHPIR
+951 IHGHPIR
-958 AAIDLSRGYRDAFN
+958 AAIDLSRGYRESFN
-972 QIFVGAKN
+972 QIFAGAKN
-980 LLGGLGNIVGSFV
+980 LLGGLGNIVGSFAR
-993 KVGANIIKGIWRG
+993 VGANIIKGIWSG
-1006 IESAAHWFKSKWNGL
+1006 IKSSARWFKSKWNGL

-1041 MANIGQFIPMGLA
+1041 MASIGQFIPMGLA
-1054 NGIDNAKSSIVNA
+1054 SGIDNAKSSVVNA
-1067 TNNMIS
+1067 TNNMID
-1073 GITSPFANNNP
+1073 GITAPFANNNP
-1084 VDMLNKNMAGSVGD
+1084 IDLLNKNMNGSVND
-1098 INKTLNQVN
+1098 INKTLNQVDQ
-1107 HNALTSNLSG
+1107 NALTSNLSG
-1117 LSTLVNPTVTAL
+1117 LSKMVNPTVTAL
-1129 SKMADAFNNFT
+1129 SKMADAFNSFT

-1145 ASGRLS
+1145 ASGRLV

-1164 GQQQSGGMN
+1164 GQQQSAGMN
-1173 QAMVAQT
+1173 QAVVAQT